1 MAVVYVL
8 GVCVS
13 AGECGFVLRGA
24 AGILFACLIFHGIK
38 KKTLRKGALA
48 LLFVLLLAGGLRY
61 RMAARAFQ
69 RSEERIRIFSGMKVR
84 LCGEVQEYTE
94 AAGKAKLR
102 VRNALLSSAYGTR
115 DALPA
120 SATAAM
126 RARYDQPVGTI
137 LVYLDAG
144 DEVTQAGRWGE
155 KRQIEQDDART
166 SAHPEKRDEDP
177 ITDEYLHARR
187 PLPGEQVEVYGKIS
201 PAEAARNEGQFDF
214 RLYYRTISVHGSMYG
229 TSFRVIGGEPKPFA
243 RGLQALRLRMGDILD
258 QLLPPQDAGIY
269 RALLTGDKSA
279 MDEDIRSLYQENGIA
294 HILAVSGLHLSI
306 LGLGVYEL
314 LRRFGRSKAAAGVVA
329 ALLIVSYGILTGSSG
344 SALRAVLM
352 LLLRFLGAAVGRSYD
367 MLTAMAAAALFLL
380 WKEPFMLF
388 SAGFQLSFLA
398 VLAIGLSH
406 VLPAPKHPLLA
417 GLWLSFYLQLLTLP
431 VILFHYFRFPLYG
444 IFLNLIVLPLMGC
457 VIYSGVFGV
466 GLFALSEKLA
476 TIAVGGGH
484 WILRL
489 YTHLCTRCAALPYSS
504 LLLGRP
510 SMHSIL
516 LYYAA
521 LGFMTWALAERHKAD
536 RTALQRGR
544 KHPETLVLDCSVR
557 QSEKNRLALWLRAH
571 TGTTAQFVLFVRRLP
586 LPCIV
591 LPLLLSM
598 LGLPAKQPQGLEI
611 TALDVGQGDG
621 FILRNQGLVMSVDG
635 GSTSD
640 QRLGKNVLVP
650 YLESQG
656 IGHIDLALI
665 THCDADHYSGIQ
677 YLLEEEPKISIGE
690 LLLPRV
696 AVQDARYDALRDA
709 ATARDVRIRYFGA
722 GDSITLGEVEIL
734 GCYPAGTEKLEAA
747 NDHSIGM
754 LLRAPDFQM
763 LFTGDMDEACEQQ
776 MLAALWEANA
786 GCPKIDVLKAGHH
799 GSHTSS
805 SEALLAALRPDYAI
819 LSYGVGNDY
828 GHPHAETRERLQR
841 YGVRMLETGVMGEIR
856 ITVSSEAPEGRQQKP
871 YGEVVKNQAGIP

>member
-24 AGILFACLIFHGIK
+24 AGILFACLVFHGIK

-61 RMAARAFQ
+61 QLSARAFQ
-69 RSEERIRIFSGMKVR
+69 RSEERIRIFSGMKVCLR
-84 LCGEVQEYTE
+84 GEVQEYTE

-102 VRNALLSSAYGTR
+102 VRNAVLSSAYGAR
-115 DALPA
+115 DTLPA
-120 SATAAM
+120 SATAVM
-126 RARYDQPVGTI
+126 RARYDQPVRTI
-137 LVYLDAG
+137 LVYLDA
-144 DEVTQAGRWGE
+144 
-155 KRQIEQDDART
+155 
-166 SAHPEKRDEDP
+166 EDS
-177 ITDEYLHARR
+177 LHSRR
-187 PLPGEQVEVYGKIS
+187 PLPGEQIEVYGKIS

-229 TSFRVIGGEPKPFA
+229 TSFRVIGGDPKPFA
-243 RGLQALRLRMGDILD
+243 RGLQALRLRMGTILD

-314 LRRFGRSKAAAGVVA
+314 LRRFGRSKAASGIVA
-329 ALLIVSYGILTGSSG
+329 ALLIVSYGILTGCSG

-406 VLPAPKHPLLA
+406 ALPAPKHPLLA

-457 VIYSGVFGV
+457 VIYSGIFGV

-476 TIAVGGGH
+476 TIAIGGGH

-489 YTHLCTRCAALPYSS
+489 YTFFCTRCAALPYSS

-521 LGFMTWALAERHKAD
+521 LGFVTWTLAERHKAD
-536 RTALQRGR
+536 HAALQRER
-544 KHPETLVLDCSVR
+544 KHPVPPVC
-557 QSEKNRLALWLRAH
+557 
-571 TGTTAQFVLFVRRLP
+571 RLP

-591 LPLLLSM
+591 LPLTLSLLC
-598 LGLPAKQPQGLEI
+598 LPAKQPQGLEI

-665 THCDADHYSGIQ
+665 THCDADHYSGIL

-709 ATARDVRIRYFGA
+709 AAARDVQIRYFGQ
-722 GDSITLGEVEIL
+722 GDSITLGEVEIR
-734 GCYPAGTEKLEAA
+734 GYYPAGTAKLEAA

-754 LLRAPDFQM
+754 LLHAPDFQM

-786 GCPKIDVLKAGHH
+786 GYPRIDVLKAGHH

-828 GHPHAETRERLQR
+828 GHPHAETRERLER
-841 YGVRMLETGVMGEIR
+841 YGVQTLETGVMGEIR
-856 ITVSSEAPEGRQQKP
+856 IK
-871 YGEVVKNQAGIP
+871 K

>member
-24 AGILFACLIFHGIK
+24 AGILFACLVFHGIK
-38 KKTLRKGALA
+38 RKKLRKGALA

-61 RMAARAFQ
+61 QLSARAFQ
-69 RSEERIRIFSGMKVR
+69 RSEERIRIFSGMKVCLR
-84 LCGEVQEYTE
+84 GEVQEYTE

-102 VRNALLSSAYGTR
+102 VRNALLSSAYGAR

-137 LVYLDAG
+137 LVYLDAE
-144 DEVTQAGRWGE
+144 DEAAQAGWRGGD
-155 KRQIEQDDART
+155 RRTARIC
-166 SAHPEKRDEDP
+166 AYPEKRDEDP
-177 ITDEYLHARR
+177 EAEDSLDAHR
-187 PLPGEQVEVYGKIS
+187 PLPGEQIEVYGKIS
-201 PAEAARNEGQFDF
+201 LAEAARNEGQFDF

-229 TSFRVIGGEPKPFA
+229 TSFRVIGGDPKPFA
-243 RGLQALRLRMGDILD
+243 RGLQALRLQMGTILD
-258 QLLPPQDAGIY
+258 RLLPPQDAGIY

-279 MDEDIRSLYQENGIA
+279 LDEDIRSLYQENGIA

-314 LRRFGRSKAAAGVVA
+314 LRRFGRSKAASGIVA
-329 ALLIVSYGILTGSSG
+329 ALLIVSYGILTGCSG

-406 VLPAPKHPLLA
+406 ALPAPKHPLLA
-417 GLWLSFYLQLLTLP
+417 GLWISFYLQLLTLP

-476 TIAVGGGH
+476 TIAIGGGH

-489 YTHLCTRCAALPYSS
+489 YTLLCTHCAALPYSS

-516 LYYAA
+516 LYYTA
-521 LGFMTWALAERHKAD
+521 LGFVTWALAERK
-536 RTALQRGR
+536 T
-544 KHPETLVLDCSVR
+544 
-557 QSEKNRLALWLRAH
+557 SERS
-571 TGTTAQFVLFVRRLP
+571 RLP

-591 LPLLLSM
+591 LPLILSM

-635 GSTSD
+635 GSTSN
-640 QRLGKNVLVP
+640 QRLGENVLVP

-656 IGHIDLALI
+656 IEHIDLALI
-665 THCDADHYSGIQ
+665 THCDADHYSGIL

-709 ATARDVRIRYFGA
+709 AAARDVQIRYFGQ

-734 GCYPAGTEKLEAA
+734 GYYPAGTAKLEAA

-754 LLRAPDFQM
+754 LLHAPDFQM

-786 GCPKIDVLKAGHH
+786 GYPKIDVLKAGHH

-828 GHPHAETRERLQR
+828 GHPHAETRERLER
-841 YGVRMLETGVMGEIR
+841 YGVEMLETGVMGEIR
-856 ITVSSEAPEGRQQKP
+856 ITV
-871 YGEVVKNQAGIP
+871 

>member
-1 MAVVYVL
+1 MNVKRPLLLMAVVYVL

-24 AGILFACLIFHGIK
+24 AGILSACLIFHGIK

-48 LLFVLLLAGGLRY
+48 LLFVLFLAGGLRY

-102 VRNALLSSAYGTR
+102 VRNALLSSAYGAR
-115 DALPA
+115 DTLPA
-120 SATAAM
+120 SATAALW
-126 RARYDQPVGTI
+126 ARYDQPVGTM
-137 LVYLDAG
+137 LVYLETGDAASQSG
-144 DEVTQAGRWGE
+144 KWSE
-155 KRQIEQDDART
+155 KHRTWRAQSPSEKQDRDPMTDR
-166 SAHPEKRDEDP
+166 HPE
-177 ITDEYLHARR
+177 ASR
-187 PLPGEQVEVYGKIS
+187 PLPGEWIEVYGKIS
-201 PAEAARNEGQFDF
+201 PVEAPRNEGVFDF

-243 RGLQALRLRMGDILD
+243 RGLQELRLRMGDILD

-314 LRRFGRSKAAAGVVA
+314 LRRFGRSKAASGSVA
-329 ALLIVSYGILTGSSG
+329 ALLIISYGILTGCSG

-352 LLLRFLGAAVGRSYD
+352 LLLRFLAAAVGRSYD

-398 VLAIGLSH
+398 VLAIGLRH
-406 VLPAPKHPLLA
+406 ALPAPKHPLLE

-466 GLFALSEKLA
+466 GLFGLSEKLA

-489 YTHLCTRCAALPYSS
+489 YTLLCTHCAALPYSS

-516 LYYAA
+516 LYYTA
-521 LGFMTWALAERHKAD
+521 LGIVTWALAERHT
-536 RTALQRGR
+536 RR
-544 KHPETLVLDCSVR
+544 HPVRSERSAPECSGS
-557 QSEKNRLALWLRAH
+557 QSGWGLRFRENRSTPSDPVPRVW
-571 TGTTAQFVLFVRRLP
+571 RLP

-598 LGLPAKQPQGLEI
+598 LCLPAKQPKGLEI
-611 TALDVGQGDG
+611 TVLDVGQGDG

-656 IGHIDLALI
+656 IERIDLALI
-665 THCDADHYSGIQ
+665 THCDADHYSGIL
-677 YLLEEEPKISIGE
+677 YLLEEESKISIGE

-696 AVQDARYDALRDA
+696 AMQDARYDALRDA
-709 ATARDVRIRYFGA
+709 AAARDVQIRYFGQ
-722 GDSITLGEVEIL
+722 GDCIDLGEVEIR
-734 GCYPAGTEKLEAA
+734 GYYPAGTERLEAA

-763 LFTGDMDEACEQQ
+763 LFTGDMDEDCEQA
-776 MLAALWEANA
+776 MLAALWEADT
-786 GCPKIDVLKAGHH
+786 GYPKIDVLKAGHH
-799 GSHTSS
+799 GSHTST
-805 SEALLAALRPDYAI
+805 SEALLTALRPDYAI

-828 GHPHAETRERLQR
+828 GHPHAETRERLRR
-841 YGVRMLETGVMGEIR
+841 YDVKMLETGKMGGIR
-856 ITVSSEAPEGRQQKP
+856 LTV
-871 YGEVVKNQAGIP
+871 

>member
-1 MAVVYVL
+1 MNVKRPLLLMAVVYVL

-24 AGILFACLIFHGIK
+24 AGILFACLVFHGIK
-38 KKTLRKGALA
+38 RKKLRKGALA

-61 RMAARAFQ
+61 QLAARAFQ
-69 RSEERIRIFSGMKVR
+69 RSEERIHIFSGMKVC

-94 AAGKAKLR
+94 AGGKAKLR

-115 DALPA
+115 DTLPS
-120 SATAAM
+120 SATAVM

-137 LVYLDAG
+137 LVYLDA
-144 DEVTQAGRWGE
+144 
-155 KRQIEQDDART
+155 
-166 SAHPEKRDEDP
+166 EDS
-177 ITDEYLHARR
+177 LRSRR
-187 PLPGEQVEVYGKIS
+187 PLPGEQIEVYGKIS

-214 RLYYRTISVHGSMYG
+214 QLYYRTISVHGSMYG
-229 TSFRVIGGEPKPFA
+229 TSFQIIGGDPKPFA

-314 LRRFGRSKAAAGVVA
+314 LRRSGRSKAASGLVA
-329 ALLIVSYGILTGSSG
+329 ALLIVSYGILTGCSG

-406 VLPAPKHPLLA
+406 ALPAPKHPLLA

-484 WILRL
+484 VILRL
-489 YTHLCTRCAALPYSS
+489 YTLLCTRCATLPYSS

-516 LYYAA
+516 FYYTA
-521 LGFMTWALAERHKAD
+521 LGFVTWALAERNKAD
-536 RTALQRGR
+536 HAALQRGQ
-544 KHPETLVLDCSVR
+544 KHPVPPVC
-557 QSEKNRLALWLRAH
+557 
-571 TGTTAQFVLFVRRLP
+571 RLP

-591 LPLLLSM
+591 LPLILSM

-640 QRLGKNVLVP
+640 QRLGENVLVP
-650 YLESQG
+650 YLESQA
-656 IGHIDLALI
+656 IERIDLALI
-665 THCDADHYSGIQ
+665 THCDADHYSGIL
-677 YLLEEEPKISIGE
+677 YLLEEETKISIGE

-709 ATARDVRIRYFGA
+709 AAARDVRIRYFGQ

-734 GCYPAGTEKLEAA
+734 GYYPAGTAKLEAA

-754 LLRAPDFQM
+754 LLHAPDFQM
-763 LFTGDMDEACEQQ
+763 LFTGDMDETCEQQ

-786 GCPKIDVLKAGHH
+786 GYPKIDVLKAGHH

-828 GHPHAETRERLQR
+828 GHPHAETRERLER
-841 YGVRMLETGVMGEIR
+841 YGVEMLETGKMGEIR
-856 ITVSSEAPEGRQQKP
+856 FSMC
-871 YGEVVKNQAGIP
+871 

>member
-1 MAVVYVL
+1 MNVKRPLLLMAVVYVL

-24 AGILFACLIFHGIK
+24 AGILFACLVFHGIK
-38 KKTLRKGALA
+38 KKKLRKGALA

-61 RMAARAFQ
+61 QLSARAFQ
-69 RSEERIRIFSGMKVR
+69 RSEERIRIFSGMKVCMR
-84 LCGEVQEYTE
+84 GEVQEYTE

-102 VRNALLSSAYGTR
+102 VRNALLSSAYGAR
-115 DALPA
+115 DTLPA
-120 SATAAM
+120 SATAVM

-137 LVYLDAG
+137 LVYLDA
-144 DEVTQAGRWGE
+144 
-155 KRQIEQDDART
+155 
-166 SAHPEKRDEDP
+166 EDS
-177 ITDEYLHARR
+177 LRSRR
-187 PLPGEQVEVYGKIS
+187 PLPGEQIEVYGKIS

-229 TSFRVIGGEPKPFA
+229 TSFRIIGGDPKPFA
-243 RGLQALRLRMGDILD
+243 RGLQSLRLRMGDILD

-314 LRRFGRSKAAAGVVA
+314 LRRFGRSKAASGIVA
-329 ALLIVSYGILTGSSG
+329 ALLIVSYGILTGCSG

-352 LLLRFLGAAVGRSYD
+352 LLLRFLGVAVGRSYD

-406 VLPAPKHPLLA
+406 ALPVPKHPLLA

-457 VIYSGVFGV
+457 VIYSGIFGV

-476 TIAVGGGH
+476 TIAIGGGH
-484 WILRL
+484 GILRL
-489 YTHLCTRCAALPYSS
+489 YTFLCTRCATLPYSS

-510 SMHSIL
+510 SVHSIL

-521 LGFMTWALAERHKAD
+521 LGFVTWALAERNKAD
-536 RTALQRGR
+536 RAALQRGR
-544 KHPETLVLDCSVR
+544 KHPVPPVC
-557 QSEKNRLALWLRAH
+557 
-571 TGTTAQFVLFVRRLP
+571 RLP

-591 LPLLLSM
+591 LPLTLSLLC
-598 LGLPAKQPQGLEI
+598 LPAKQPQGLEI

-656 IGHIDLALI
+656 IEHIDLALI
-665 THCDADHYSGIQ
+665 THCDADHYSGIL
-677 YLLEEEPKISIGE
+677 YLLEEDTKISIGE

-709 ATARDVRIRYFGA
+709 AAARDVQIRYFGQ

-734 GCYPAGTEKLEAA
+734 GYYPAGTAKLEAA

-754 LLRAPDFQM
+754 LLHAPDFQM

-786 GCPKIDVLKAGHH
+786 GYPKIDVLKAGHH

-828 GHPHAETRERLQR
+828 GHPHAETRERLER
-841 YGVRMLETGVMGEIR
+841 YGVQTLETGVMGEIR
-856 ITVSSEAPEGRQQKP
+856 IK
-871 YGEVVKNQAGIP
+871 K

>member
-24 AGILFACLIFHGIK
+24 AGILSACLAFHGIK

-48 LLFVLLLAGGLRY
+48 LLFVLFLAGGLRY

-102 VRNALLSSAYGTR
+102 VRNALLSSAYGAR
-115 DALPA
+115 DTLPA
-120 SATAAM
+120 SATAALW
-126 RARYDQPVGTI
+126 ARYDQPVGTM
-137 LVYLDAG
+137 LVYLETGDAASQSG
-144 DEVTQAGRWGE
+144 KWSE
-155 KRQIEQDDART
+155 KHRTWRAQSPSEKQDRDPTPDR
-166 SAHPEKRDEDP
+166 HPE
-177 ITDEYLHARR
+177 ASR
-187 PLPGEQVEVYGKIS
+187 PLPGEQIEVYGKIS
-201 PAEAARNEGQFDF
+201 SVEAPRNEGVFDF

-243 RGLQALRLRMGDILD
+243 RGLQELRLRMGDILD

-279 MDEDIRSLYQENGIA
+279 MDEDVRSLYQENGIA

-314 LRRFGRSKAAAGVVA
+314 LRRFGRSKAASGSVA
-329 ALLIVSYGILTGSSG
+329 ALLIISYGILTGCSG

-352 LLLRFLGAAVGRSYD
+352 LLLRFLAAAVGRSYD

-388 SAGFQLSFLA
+388 GAGFQLSFLA
-398 VLAIGLSH
+398 VLAIGLCRA
-406 VLPAPKHPLLA
+406 LPAPKHPLLE

-457 VIYSGVFGV
+457 VIYSGVFAV
-466 GLFALSEKLA
+466 GLFGLSEKLA

-489 YTHLCTRCAALPYSS
+489 YTLLCTHCAALPYSS

-516 LYYAA
+516 LYYTA
-521 LGFMTWALAERHKAD
+521 LGVVTWALAERHAAE
-536 RTALQRGR
+536 RSG
-544 KHPETLVLDCSVR
+544 
-557 QSEKNRLALWLRAH
+557 LAAC
-571 TGTTAQFVLFVRRLP
+571 RLP

-591 LPLLLSM
+591 LPLLLS
-598 LGLPAKQPQGLEI
+598 LLCLPAKQPQGLEI

-640 QRLGKNVLVP
+640 QRLGENVLVP

-677 YLLEEEPKISIGE
+677 YLLEEEPKMSIGE

-696 AVQDARYDALRDA
+696 AMQDARYDALRDA
-709 ATARDVRIRYFGA
+709 ADARDVRIRYFGQ
-722 GDSITLGEVEIL
+722 GDCIDLGEVEIR
-734 GCYPAGTEKLEAA
+734 GYYPAGTERLEAA

-754 LLRAPDFQM
+754 LLRASDFQM
-763 LFTGDMDEACEQQ
+763 LFTGDMDEDCERQ
-776 MLAALWEANA
+776 MLAALWEAGA
-786 GCPKIDVLKAGHH
+786 GYPKIDVLKAGHH

-828 GHPHAETRERLQR
+828 GHPHAETRERLRR
-841 YGVRMLETGVMGEIR
+841 YDVKMLETGVMGEIR

>member
-1 MAVVYVL
+1 MNVKRPLLLMAVVYVL

-24 AGILFACLIFHGIK
+24 AGILFACLVFHGIK
-38 KKTLRKGALA
+38 RKKLRKGVLA

-61 RMAARAFQ
+61 QLSARAFQ
-69 RSEERIRIFSGMKVR
+69 RSEERIRIFSGMKVCLR
-84 LCGEVQEYTE
+84 GEVQEYTE

-102 VRNALLSSAYGTR
+102 VRNALLSSAYGAR

-126 RARYDQPVGTI
+126 RAHYDQPVGTI

-155 KRQIEQDDART
+155 KRRTEQDDART
-166 SAHPEKRDEDP
+166 SSHPEKRDEDP

-187 PLPGEQVEVYGKIS
+187 PLPGEQIEVYGKIS
-201 PAEAARNEGQFDF
+201 PAEAVRNEGQFDF

-229 TSFRVIGGEPKPFA
+229 TSFRIIGGDPKPFA

-314 LRRFGRSKAAAGVVA
+314 LRRFGRSKAASGLVA
-329 ALLIVSYGILTGSSG
+329 ALLIVSYGILTGCSG

-352 LLLRFLGAAVGRSYD
+352 LLLRFLGATVGRSYD

-398 VLAIGLSH
+398 VLAIGLGH
-406 VLPAPKHPLLA
+406 ALPAPKHPLFA

-431 VILFHYFRFPLYG
+431 VIQFHYFRFPLYG

-489 YTHLCTRCAALPYSS
+489 YTLLCTRCAALPYSS

-516 LYYAA
+516 LYYTA
-521 LGFMTWALAERHKAD
+521 LGFMTWALAERNKAD
-536 RTALQRGR
+536 HAALQRGR
-544 KHPETLVLDCSVR
+544 KYPVPPVC
-557 QSEKNRLALWLRAH
+557 
-571 TGTTAQFVLFVRRLP
+571 RLP

-591 LPLLLSM
+591 LPLVLSL

-635 GSTSD
+635 GSTSN
-640 QRLGKNVLVP
+640 QRLGENVLVP

-656 IGHIDLALI
+656 IEHIDLALI
-665 THCDADHYSGIQ
+665 THCDADHYSGIL

-709 ATARDVRIRYFGA
+709 AAARDVQIRYFGQ

-734 GCYPAGTEKLEAA
+734 AYYPAGTAKLETA

-754 LLRAPDFQM
+754 LLHAPDFQM
-763 LFTGDMDEACEQQ
+763 LFTGDMDENCEQQ

-786 GCPKIDVLKAGHH
+786 GYPKIDVLKAGHH

-828 GHPHAETRERLQR
+828 GHPHAETRERLER
-841 YGVRMLETGVMGEIR
+841 YGVEMLETGKMGEIR
-856 ITVSSEAPEGRQQKP
+856 ITV
-871 YGEVVKNQAGIP
+871 

>member
-1 MAVVYVL
+1 MNVKRPLLLMAVVYVL

-24 AGILFACLIFHGIK
+24 AGILFACLVFHGIK

-48 LLFVLLLAGGLRY
+48 LLFVLHLAGGLRY
-61 RMAARAFQ
+61 QLSARAFQ
-69 RSEERIRIFSGMKVR
+69 RSEERIRIFSGMKVCLR
-84 LCGEVQEYTE
+84 GEVQEYTE

-115 DALPA
+115 DTLPA

-137 LVYLDAG
+137 LVYLDA
-144 DEVTQAGRWGE
+144 
-155 KRQIEQDDART
+155 
-166 SAHPEKRDEDP
+166 EDS
-177 ITDEYLHARR
+177 LHSRR
-187 PLPGEQVEVYGKIS
+187 PLPGEQIEVYGKIS

-229 TSFRVIGGEPKPFA
+229 TSFRVIGGDPKPFA

-314 LRRFGRSKAAAGVVA
+314 LRRFGRSKAASGLVA
-329 ALLIVSYGILTGSSG
+329 ALLIVSYGILTGCSG

-406 VLPAPKHPLLA
+406 ALPAPKHPLLA

-484 WILRL
+484 GILRL
-489 YTHLCTRCAALPYSS
+489 YTLLCTRCATLPYSS

-510 SMHSIL
+510 SMHNIL
-516 LYYAA
+516 LYYTA
-521 LGFMTWALAERHKAD
+521 LGFVTWALAERNRAD
-536 RTALQRGR
+536 HAALQRGQ
-544 KHPETLVLDCSVR
+544 KHPVPPVC
-557 QSEKNRLALWLRAH
+557 
-571 TGTTAQFVLFVRRLP
+571 RLP

-591 LPLLLSM
+591 LPLILSM

-635 GSTSD
+635 GSTSN
-640 QRLGKNVLVP
+640 QRLGENVLVP
-650 YLESQG
+650 YLESQA
-656 IGHIDLALI
+656 IERIDLALI
-665 THCDADHYSGIQ
+665 THCDADHYSGIL
-677 YLLEEEPKISIGE
+677 YLLEEETKISIGE

-709 ATARDVRIRYFGA
+709 AATRDVQIRYFGQ

-734 GCYPAGTEKLEAA
+734 GYYPAGTAKLEAA

-754 LLRAPDFQM
+754 LLHAPDFQM
-763 LFTGDMDEACEQQ
+763 LFTGDMDETCEQQ

-786 GCPKIDVLKAGHH
+786 GYPKIDVLKAGHH

-828 GHPHAETRERLQR
+828 GHPHAETRERLER
-841 YGVRMLETGVMGEIR
+841 YDVEMLETGVMGEIR
-856 ITVSSEAPEGRQQKP
+856 LTV
-871 YGEVVKNQAGIP
+871 

>member
-24 AGILFACLIFHGIK
+24 AGILFACLVFHGIK
-38 KKTLRKGALA
+38 RKKLRKGALA
-48 LLFVLLLAGGLRY
+48 LLFALLLAGGLRY
-61 RMAARAFQ
+61 QMSARAFQ
-69 RSEERIRIFSGMKVR
+69 RSEERIRIFSGMKVCLR
-84 LCGEVQEYTE
+84 GEVQEYTE

-115 DALPA
+115 DTLPS
-120 SATAAM
+120 SATAVM
-126 RARYDQPVGTI
+126 RVRYDQPVGTI
-137 LVYLDAG
+137 LVYLEAE
-144 DEVTQAGRWGE
+144 DEAAQAGWRGGD
-155 KRQIEQDDART
+155 RRTARIC
-166 SAHPEKRDEDP
+166 AYPEKRDEDP
-177 ITDEYLHARR
+177 KAEDSLDAHR
-187 PLPGEQVEVYGKIS
+187 PLPGEQIEVYGKIS
-201 PAEAARNEGQFDF
+201 PADAARNEGQFDF

-229 TSFRVIGGEPKPFA
+229 TSFRIIGGDPKPFA
-243 RGLQALRLRMGDILD
+243 RGLQALRLRMGTILD
-258 QLLPPQDAGIY
+258 RLLPPQDAGIY

-314 LRRFGRSKAAAGVVA
+314 LRRFGRSKGASGLVA
-329 ALLIVSYGILTGSSG
+329 ALLIVSYGILTGCSG

-466 GLFALSEKLA
+466 GLFTLSEKLA
-476 TIAVGGGH
+476 TIAIGGGH

-489 YTHLCTRCAALPYSS
+489 YTLLCTRCATLPYSS

-521 LGFMTWALAERHKAD
+521 LGFVTWALAERNKAD
-536 RTALQRGR
+536 HAALQRGR
-544 KHPETLVLDCSVR
+544 KHPEIL
-557 QSEKNRLALWLRAH
+557 
-571 TGTTAQFVLFVRRLP
+571 
-586 LPCIV
+586 V
-591 LPLLLSM
+591 LPLILSM
-598 LGLPAKQPQGLEI
+598 LCLPAKQPQGLEI

-635 GSTSD
+635 GSTSN
-640 QRLGKNVLVP
+640 QRLGENVLVP
-650 YLESQG
+650 YLESQA
-656 IGHIDLALI
+656 IERIDLALI
-665 THCDADHYSGIQ
+665 THCDADHYSGIL
-677 YLLEEEPKISIGE
+677 YLLEEETKISIGE

-709 ATARDVRIRYFGA
+709 AAARDVQIRYFGQ

-763 LFTGDMDEACEQQ
+763 LFTGDMDETCEQQ

-786 GCPKIDVLKAGHH
+786 GYPKIDVLKAGHH

-828 GHPHAETRERLQR
+828 GHPHAETRERLER
-841 YGVRMLETGVMGEIR
+841 YGVQTLETGVMGEIR
-856 ITVSSEAPEGRQQKP
+856 IK
-871 YGEVVKNQAGIP
+871 K

>member
-1 MAVVYVL
+1 MNVKRPLLLMAVVYVL

-24 AGILFACLIFHGIK
+24 AGILFACLVFHGIK

-48 LLFVLLLAGGLRY
+48 LLFVLFLAGGLRY
-61 RMAARAFQ
+61 RLSACAFQ
-69 RSEERIRIFSGMKVR
+69 RSEERIRIFSGMKVCLR
-84 LCGEVQEYTE
+84 GEVEEYTE

-102 VRNALLSSAYGTR
+102 VRNALLSSAYGAR

-120 SATAAM
+120 SAGAAL

-137 LVYLDAG
+137 LVYMDAEG
-144 DEVTQAGRWGE
+144 EASQTGGWG
-155 KRQIEQDDART
+155 KYRRT
-166 SAHPEKRDEDP
+166 GPAADQTRSRMEKRDEDP
-177 ITDEYLHARR
+177 ITDEQLSSRR
-187 PLPGEQVEVYGKIS
+187 PLPGERVEVYGKIS
-201 PAEAARNEGQFDF
+201 PAEAPRNEGQFDF

-229 TSFRVIGGEPKPFA
+229 TSFHVIGGEPKPFT
-243 RGLQALRLRMGDILD
+243 RGLQELRLRMGAILD
-258 QLLPPQDAGIY
+258 QLLPPQAAGIY

-314 LRRFGRSKAAAGVVA
+314 LRRFGRSKAASGIVA

-406 VLPAPKHPLLA
+406 ALPTPKHPLLE

-457 VIYSGVFGV
+457 VIYSGVFAV

-489 YTHLCTRCAALPYSS
+489 YTLLCTRCAELPYSS

-516 LYYAA
+516 LYYMA
-521 LGFMTWALAERHKAD
+521 LGFVTWALAERQRAERSALK
-536 RTALQRGR
+536 RTRQ
-544 KHPETLVLDCSVR
+544 HSVR
-557 QSEKNRLALWLRAH
+557 SEMSAPECAGPQSGWGRWGQRFRVIMN
-571 TGTTAQFVLFVRRLP
+571 TQTDPVP

-591 LPLLLSM
+591 LPLILSLLC
-598 LGLPAKQPQGLEI
+598 LPAKSPQGLEI

-635 GSTSD
+635 GSTSN
-640 QRLGKNVLVP
+640 QGLGKDVLVP

-656 IGHIDLALI
+656 IEHIDLALI
-665 THCDADHYSGIQ
+665 THCDADHYSGIL
-677 YLLEEEPKISIGE
+677 YLLEEEPKIGIGE

-709 ATARDVRIRYFGA
+709 AAARGVQIRYFGQ
-722 GDSITLGEVEIL
+722 GDCIDLGEVEIL
-734 GCYPAGTEKLEAA
+734 GCYPAGTETLEAA

-754 LLRAPDFQM
+754 LLRASDFQM
-763 LFTGDMDEACEQQ
+763 LFTGDMDERCEQAL
-776 MLAALWEANA
+776 LAALWEANA
-786 GCPKIDVLKAGHH
+786 GYPKIDVLKAGHH

-828 GHPHAETRERLQR
+828 GHPHAETLERLER
-841 YGVRMLETGVMGEIR
+841 YGVELLETGKMGEIR
-856 ITVSSEAPEGRQQKP
+856 VTV
-871 YGEVVKNQAGIP
+871 

>member
-1 MAVVYVL
+1 MNVKRPLLLMAVVYVL

-24 AGILFACLIFHGIK
+24 AGILFACLVFHGIK
-38 KKTLRKGALA
+38 RKKLRKGALA

-61 RMAARAFQ
+61 RLSARAFQ
-69 RSEERIRIFSGMKVR
+69 RSEERIRIFSGMKVCLR
-84 LCGEVQEYTE
+84 GEVQEYTE

-102 VRNALLSSAYGTR
+102 VRNALLSSAYGTW

-137 LVYLDAG
+137 LVYLDA
-144 DEVTQAGRWGE
+144 E
-155 KRQIEQDDART
+155 DALR
-166 SAHPEKRDEDP
+166 P
-177 ITDEYLHARR
+177 RR
-187 PLPGEQVEVYGKIS
+187 PLPGEQIEVYGKIS
-201 PAEAARNEGQFDF
+201 PADAARNEGQFDF

-229 TSFRVIGGEPKPFA
+229 TSFRVIGGDPKPFA

-306 LGLGVYEL
+306 LGLGAYEL
-314 LRRFGRSKAAAGVVA
+314 LRRFGRSKAASGLVA
-329 ALLIVSYGILTGSSG
+329 ALLIVSYGILTGCSG

-398 VLAIGLSH
+398 VLAIGLSRA
-406 VLPAPKHPLLA
+406 LPVPKHPLPA
-417 GLWLSFYLQLLTLP
+417 GLWISFYLQLLTLP

-457 VIYSGVFGV
+457 VIYSGIFGV

-484 WILRL
+484 GILRL
-489 YTHLCTRCAALPYSS
+489 YTFLCTRCAALPYSS

-521 LGFMTWALAERHKAD
+521 LGFVTWALAERNKAD
-536 RTALQRGR
+536 HAALQRGR
-544 KHPETLVLDCSVR
+544 KHPVR
-557 QSEKNRLALWLRAH
+557 SEVSDRECECDVPQSKWARWVQRLRKNRK
-571 TGTTAQFVLFVRRLP
+571 TSSDPVPPVCRLP

-591 LPLLLSM
+591 LPLTLSM
-598 LGLPAKQPQGLEI
+598 LCLPAKQPQGLEI

-640 QRLGKNVLVP
+640 QRLGENVLVP

-656 IGHIDLALI
+656 IEHIDLALI
-665 THCDADHYSGIQ
+665 THCDADHYSGIL

-709 ATARDVRIRYFGA
+709 AAARDVQIRYFGQ

-734 GCYPAGTEKLEAA
+734 GCYPAGTAKLDAA

-754 LLRAPDFQM
+754 LLHAPDFQM
-763 LFTGDMDEACEQQ
+763 LFTGDMDETCEQQ
-776 MLAALWEANA
+776 LLAALWEANA
-786 GCPKIDVLKAGHH
+786 GYPKIDVLKAGHH

-828 GHPHAETRERLQR
+828 GHPHAETRERLER
-841 YGVRMLETGVMGEIR
+841 YGVEMLETGVMGEIR
-856 ITVSSEAPEGRQQKP
+856 ITV
-871 YGEVVKNQAGIP
+871 

>member
-1 MAVVYVL
+1 MNVKRPLLLMAVVYVL

-24 AGILFACLIFHGIK
+24 AGILFACLVFHGIK
-38 KKTLRKGALA
+38 RKKLRKGALA

-61 RMAARAFQ
+61 QLSARAFQ
-69 RSEERIRIFSGMKVR
+69 RSEERIRIFSGMKVCLR
-84 LCGEVQEYTE
+84 GEVQEYTE

-115 DALPA
+115 DTLPS

-137 LVYLDAG
+137 LVYMGA
-144 DEVTQAGRWGE
+144 
-155 KRQIEQDDART
+155 
-166 SAHPEKRDEDP
+166 EDS
-177 ITDEYLHARR
+177 LHARR
-187 PLPGEQVEVYGKIS
+187 PLPGEQIEVYGKIS

-229 TSFRVIGGEPKPFA
+229 TSFRVIGGDPKPFA
-243 RGLQALRLRMGDILD
+243 RGLQALRLRMGTILD
-258 QLLPPQDAGIY
+258 RLLPPQDAGIY

-294 HILAVSGLHLSI
+294 HILAVSGMHLSI

-314 LRRFGRSKAAAGVVA
+314 LRRFGRSKAASGIVA
-329 ALLIVSYGILTGSSG
+329 ALLIVSYGILTGCSG

-406 VLPAPKHPLLA
+406 ALPIPKHPLLA

-457 VIYSGVFGV
+457 VIYSGIFGV
-466 GLFALSEKLA
+466 GLFVLSEKLA

-484 WILRL
+484 GILRL
-489 YTHLCTRCAALPYSS
+489 YTFLCTRCAALPYSS

-521 LGFMTWALAERHKAD
+521 LGFATWALAERK
-536 RTALQRGR
+536 T
-544 KHPETLVLDCSVR
+544 
-557 QSEKNRLALWLRAH
+557 SERS
-571 TGTTAQFVLFVRRLP
+571 RLP

-591 LPLLLSM
+591 LPLTLSM

-640 QRLGKNVLVP
+640 QRLGENVLVP

-656 IGHIDLALI
+656 IEHIDLALI
-665 THCDADHYSGIQ
+665 THCDADHYSGIL

-709 ATARDVRIRYFGA
+709 AATRDVQIRYFGQ
-722 GDSITLGEVEIL
+722 GDSITLGEVEIF
-734 GCYPAGTEKLEAA
+734 GYYPAGTAKLEAA

-754 LLRAPDFQM
+754 LLHAPDFQM

-786 GCPKIDVLKAGHH
+786 GYPKIDVLKAGHH

-828 GHPHAETRERLQR
+828 GHPHAETRERLER
-841 YGVRMLETGVMGEIR
+841 YGVEMLETGVMGEIR
-856 ITVSSEAPEGRQQKP
+856 IK
-871 YGEVVKNQAGIP
+871 K

>member
-24 AGILFACLIFHGIK
+24 AGILSACLIFHGIK

-48 LLFVLLLAGGLRY
+48 LLFVLFLAGGLRY

-102 VRNALLSSAYGTR
+102 VRNALLSSAYGAR
-115 DALPA
+115 DTLPA
-120 SATAAM
+120 SATAALW
-126 RARYDQPVGTI
+126 ARYDQPVGTM
-137 LVYLDAG
+137 LVYLETGDAASQSG
-144 DEVTQAGRWGE
+144 KWSE
-155 KRQIEQDDART
+155 KHRTWRAQSPSEKQDRDPMTDR
-166 SAHPEKRDEDP
+166 HPE
-177 ITDEYLHARR
+177 ASR
-187 PLPGEQVEVYGKIS
+187 PLPGEWIEVYGKIS
-201 PAEAARNEGQFDF
+201 PVEAPRNEGVFDF

-243 RGLQALRLRMGDILD
+243 RGLQELRLRMGDILD

-314 LRRFGRSKAAAGVVA
+314 LRRFGRSKAASGSVA
-329 ALLIVSYGILTGSSG
+329 ALLIISYGILTGCSG

-352 LLLRFLGAAVGRSYD
+352 LLLRFLAAAVGRSYD

-398 VLAIGLSH
+398 VLAIGLRH
-406 VLPAPKHPLLA
+406 ALPAPKHPLLE

-466 GLFALSEKLA
+466 GLFGLSEKLA

-489 YTHLCTRCAALPYSS
+489 YTLLCTHCAALPYSS

-516 LYYAA
+516 LYYTA
-521 LGFMTWALAERHKAD
+521 LGIVTWALAERHT
-536 RTALQRGR
+536 RR
-544 KHPETLVLDCSVR
+544 HPVRSERSAPECSGS
-557 QSEKNRLALWLRAH
+557 QSGWGLRFRENRSTPSDPVPRVW
-571 TGTTAQFVLFVRRLP
+571 RLP

-598 LGLPAKQPQGLEI
+598 LCLPAKQPKGLEI
-611 TALDVGQGDG
+611 TVLDVGQGDG

-656 IGHIDLALI
+656 IERIDLALI
-665 THCDADHYSGIQ
+665 THCDADHYSGIL
-677 YLLEEEPKISIGE
+677 YLLEEESKISIGE

-709 ATARDVRIRYFGA
+709 AAARDVQIRYFGQ
-722 GDSITLGEVEIL
+722 GDCIDLGEVEIR
-734 GCYPAGTEKLEAA
+734 GYYPAGTERLEAA

-763 LFTGDMDEACEQQ
+763 LFTGDMDEDCEQA
-776 MLAALWEANA
+776 MLAALWEADT
-786 GCPKIDVLKAGHH
+786 GYPKIDVLKAGHH
-799 GSHTSS
+799 GSHTST
-805 SEALLAALRPDYAI
+805 SEALLTALRPDYAI

-828 GHPHAETRERLQR
+828 GHPHAETRERLRR
-841 YGVRMLETGVMGEIR
+841 YDVKMLETGKMGEIR
-856 ITVSSEAPEGRQQKP
+856 LTV
-871 YGEVVKNQAGIP
+871 

>member
-1 MAVVYVL
+1 MNVKRPLLLMAVVYVL

-24 AGILFACLIFHGIK
+24 AGILFACLVFHGIK

-61 RMAARAFQ
+61 QLSARAFQ
-69 RSEERIRIFSGMKVR
+69 RSEERIRIFSGMKVCLR
-84 LCGEVQEYTE
+84 GEVQEYTE

-102 VRNALLSSAYGTR
+102 VRNAVLSSAYGAR
-115 DALPA
+115 DTLPA
-120 SATAAM
+120 SATAVM

-137 LVYLDAG
+137 LVYLDA
-144 DEVTQAGRWGE
+144 
-155 KRQIEQDDART
+155 
-166 SAHPEKRDEDP
+166 EDS
-177 ITDEYLHARR
+177 LRSRR
-187 PLPGEQVEVYGKIS
+187 PLPGEQIEVYGKIS
-201 PAEAARNEGQFDF
+201 PANAARNEGQFDF

-229 TSFRVIGGEPKPFA
+229 TSFRVIGGDPKPFA

-258 QLLPPQDAGIY
+258 QLLPLQDAGIY

-314 LRRFGRSKAAAGVVA
+314 LRRFGRSKAASGIVA
-329 ALLIVSYGILTGSSG
+329 ALLIVSYGILTGCSG

-406 VLPAPKHPLLA
+406 ALPAPKHPLLA

-457 VIYSGVFGV
+457 VIYSGIFGV

-476 TIAVGGGH
+476 TIAIGGGH

-489 YTHLCTRCAALPYSS
+489 YTFFCTRCAALPYSS

-521 LGFMTWALAERHKAD
+521 LGFVTWTLAERHKAD
-536 RTALQRGR
+536 HAALQRGR
-544 KHPETLVLDCSVR
+544 KHPVPPVC
-557 QSEKNRLALWLRAH
+557 
-571 TGTTAQFVLFVRRLP
+571 RLP

-591 LPLLLSM
+591 LPLTLSLLC
-598 LGLPAKQPQGLEI
+598 LPAKQPQGLEI

-665 THCDADHYSGIQ
+665 THCDADHYSGIL

-709 ATARDVRIRYFGA
+709 AAARDVQIRYFGQ
-722 GDSITLGEVEIL
+722 GDSIALGEVEIR
-734 GCYPAGTEKLEAA
+734 GYYPAGTAKLEAA

-754 LLRAPDFQM
+754 LLHAPDFQM

-786 GCPKIDVLKAGHH
+786 GYPKIDVLKAGHH

-828 GHPHAETRERLQR
+828 GHPHAETRERLER
-841 YGVRMLETGVMGEIR
+841 YGVQTLETGVMGEIR
-856 ITVSSEAPEGRQQKP
+856 LTV
-871 YGEVVKNQAGIP
+871 

>member
-1 MAVVYVL
+1 MNVKRPLLLMAVVYVL

-24 AGILFACLIFHGIK
+24 AGILFACLVFHGIK
-38 KKTLRKGALA
+38 RKKLRKGALA

-61 RMAARAFQ
+61 QLSARAFQ
-69 RSEERIRIFSGMKVR
+69 RSEERIRIFSGMKVCLR
-84 LCGEVQEYTE
+84 GEVQEYTE

-102 VRNALLSSAYGTR
+102 VRNALLSSAYGAR

-137 LVYLDAG
+137 LVYLDAE
-144 DEVTQAGRWGE
+144 DEAAQAGWRGGD
-155 KRQIEQDDART
+155 RRTARIC
-166 SAHPEKRDEDP
+166 AYPEKRDEDP
-177 ITDEYLHARR
+177 EAEDSLDAHR
-187 PLPGEQVEVYGKIS
+187 PLPGEQIEVYGKIS
-201 PAEAARNEGQFDF
+201 LAEAARNEGQVDF

-229 TSFRVIGGEPKPFA
+229 ASFRIIGGDPKPFA
-243 RGLQALRLRMGDILD
+243 RGLQALRLRMGTILD

-314 LRRFGRSKAAAGVVA
+314 LRRFGRSKGASGLVA
-329 ALLIVSYGILTGSSG
+329 ALLIVSYGILTGCSG

-406 VLPAPKHPLLA
+406 ALPAPKHPLLA
-417 GLWLSFYLQLLTLP
+417 GLWISFYLQLLTLP

-476 TIAVGGGH
+476 TIAIGGGH

-489 YTHLCTRCAALPYSS
+489 YTLLCTRCATLPYSS

-516 LYYAA
+516 LYYTA
-521 LGFMTWALAERHKAD
+521 LGFVTWALAERNKAD
-536 RTALQRGR
+536 HAALQRGW
-544 KHPETLVLDCSVR
+544 KHPV
-557 QSEKNRLALWLRAH
+557 QSEFPDRECDVPQSKWARWVQRLRRNRKMPSDP
-571 TGTTAQFVLFVRRLP
+571 VPPVCRLP
-586 LPCIV
+586 LPCIL
-591 LPLLLSM
+591 LPLILSM

-635 GSTSD
+635 GSTSN
-640 QRLGKNVLVP
+640 QRLGENVLVP

-656 IGHIDLALI
+656 IEHIDLALI
-665 THCDADHYSGIQ
+665 THCDADHYSGIL

-709 ATARDVRIRYFGA
+709 AAARDVQIRYFGQ

-734 GCYPAGTEKLEAA
+734 GYYPAGTAKLETA

-754 LLRAPDFQM
+754 LLHAPDFQM
-763 LFTGDMDEACEQQ
+763 LFTGDMDENCEQQ

-786 GCPKIDVLKAGHH
+786 GYLKIDVLKAGHH

-828 GHPHAETRERLQR
+828 GHPHAETRERLER
-841 YGVRMLETGVMGEIR
+841 YGVEMLETGVMGEIR
-856 ITVSSEAPEGRQQKP
+856 IK
-871 YGEVVKNQAGIP
+871 KNPAVG

>member
-24 AGILFACLIFHGIK
+24 AGILFACLVFHGIK
-38 KKTLRKGALA
+38 RKKLRKGALA
-48 LLFVLLLAGGLRY
+48 LLFALLLAGGLRY
-61 RMAARAFQ
+61 QLSARAFQ
-69 RSEERIRIFSGMKVR
+69 RSEERIRIFSGMKVCLR
-84 LCGEVQEYTE
+84 GEVQEYTE

-115 DALPA
+115 DTLPA

-137 LVYLDAG
+137 LVYLDA
-144 DEVTQAGRWGE
+144 
-155 KRQIEQDDART
+155 
-166 SAHPEKRDEDP
+166 EDS
-177 ITDEYLHARR
+177 LHSRR
-187 PLPGEQVEVYGKIS
+187 PLPGEQIEVYGKIS

-229 TSFRVIGGEPKPFA
+229 TSFQIIGGDPKPFA

-314 LRRFGRSKAAAGVVA
+314 LRRSGRSKAASGIVA
-329 ALLIVSYGILTGSSG
+329 ALLIVSYGILTGCSG

-406 VLPAPKHPLLA
+406 ALPAPKHPLLA

-484 WILRL
+484 VILRL
-489 YTHLCTRCAALPYSS
+489 YTLLCTRCATLPYSS

-516 LYYAA
+516 LYYTA
-521 LGFMTWALAERHKAD
+521 LGFVTWALAERNKAD
-536 RTALQRGR
+536 HAALQRGR
-544 KHPETLVLDCSVR
+544 KHSVPP
-557 QSEKNRLALWLRAH
+557 
-571 TGTTAQFVLFVRRLP
+571 VCRLP

-591 LPLLLSM
+591 LPLILSM

-640 QRLGKNVLVP
+640 QRLGENVLVP
-650 YLESQG
+650 YLESQA
-656 IGHIDLALI
+656 IERIDLALI
-665 THCDADHYSGIQ
+665 THCDADHYSGIL
-677 YLLEEEPKISIGE
+677 YLLEEETKISIGE

-709 ATARDVRIRYFGA
+709 AAARDVRIRYFGQ

-734 GCYPAGTEKLEAA
+734 GYYPAGTAKLEAA

-754 LLRAPDFQM
+754 LLHAPDFQM
-763 LFTGDMDEACEQQ
+763 LFTGDMDENCEQQ

-786 GCPKIDVLKAGHH
+786 GYPKIDVLKAGHH

-828 GHPHAETRERLQR
+828 GHPHAETRERLER
-841 YGVRMLETGVMGEIR
+841 YGVEMLETGKMGEIR
-856 ITVSSEAPEGRQQKP
+856 IKKEPCGGLT
-871 YGEVVKNQAGIP
+871 AGLCE

>member
-1 MAVVYVL
+1 MNVKRPLLLMAVVYVL

-24 AGILFACLIFHGIK
+24 AGILFACLVFHGIK
-38 KKTLRKGALA
+38 RKKLRKGALA

-61 RMAARAFQ
+61 QLSARAFQ
-69 RSEERIRIFSGMKVR
+69 RSEESIRIFSGMKVCLR
-84 LCGEVQEYTE
+84 GEVQEYTE

-115 DALPA
+115 DTLPA
-120 SATAAM
+120 SATAVM

-137 LVYLDAG
+137 LVYLEAE
-144 DEVTQAGRWGE
+144 DEAAQAGWRGGD
-155 KRQIEQDDART
+155 RRTAQICAY
-166 SAHPEKRDEDP
+166 PEKRDEDP
-177 ITDEYLHARR
+177 KAEDSLDAHR
-187 PLPGEQVEVYGKIS
+187 PLPGEQIEVYGKIS

-229 TSFRVIGGEPKPFA
+229 TSFRVIGGDPKPFA
-243 RGLQALRLRMGDILD
+243 RGLQALRLQMGTILD
-258 QLLPPQDAGIY
+258 RLLPPQDAGIY

-279 MDEDIRSLYQENGIA
+279 LDEDIRSLYQENGIA

-314 LRRFGRSKAAAGVVA
+314 LRRFGRSKAASGIVA
-329 ALLIVSYGILTGSSG
+329 ALLIVSYGILTGCSG

-406 VLPAPKHPLLA
+406 ALPAPKHPLLA
-417 GLWLSFYLQLLTLP
+417 GLWISFYLQLLTLP

-476 TIAVGGGH
+476 TIAIGGGH

-489 YTHLCTRCAALPYSS
+489 YTLLCTRCAALPYSS

-516 LYYAA
+516 LYYTA
-521 LGFMTWALAERHKAD
+521 LGFVTWALAERK
-536 RTALQRGR
+536 T
-544 KHPETLVLDCSVR
+544 
-557 QSEKNRLALWLRAH
+557 SER
-571 TGTTAQFVLFVRRLP
+571 FRRP

-591 LPLLLSM
+591 LPLVLSLLC
-598 LGLPAKQPQGLEI
+598 LPAKQPQGLEI

-656 IGHIDLALI
+656 IEHIDLALI
-665 THCDADHYSGIQ
+665 THCDADHYSGIL

-709 ATARDVRIRYFGA
+709 AATRDVRIRYFGQ
-722 GDSITLGEVEIL
+722 GDSIALGEVKIY

-763 LFTGDMDEACEQQ
+763 LFTGDMDETCEQQ

-786 GCPKIDVLKAGHH
+786 GYPKIDVLKAGHH

-828 GHPHAETRERLQR
+828 GHPHAETRERLER
-841 YGVRMLETGVMGEIR
+841 YGVEMLETGKMGEIR
-856 ITVSSEAPEGRQQKP
+856 ITV
-871 YGEVVKNQAGIP
+871 

>member
-24 AGILFACLIFHGIK
+24 AGILSACLAFHGIK

-48 LLFVLLLAGGLRY
+48 LLFVLFLAGGLRY

-84 LCGEVQEYTE
+84 LYGEVQEYTE

-102 VRNALLSSAYGTR
+102 VRNALLSSAYGAR
-115 DALPA
+115 DTLPA
-120 SATAAM
+120 SATAAL
-126 RARYDQPVGTI
+126 RARYDQPVGTM
-137 LVYLDAG
+137 LVYMETGDAEPQSG
-144 DEVTQAGRWGE
+144 KWSE
-155 KRQIEQDDART
+155 KHRTYRAQSPSEKQDRDPTTDRHLET
-166 SAHPEKRDEDP
+166 S
-177 ITDEYLHARR
+177 R
-187 PLPGEQVEVYGKIS
+187 PLPGERIEVYGKIS
-201 PAEAARNEGQFDF
+201 PVEAPRNEGVFDF

-243 RGLQALRLRMGDILD
+243 RGLQELRLRMGDILD

-314 LRRFGRSKAAAGVVA
+314 LRRFGRSKAASGSVA
-329 ALLIVSYGILTGSSG
+329 ALLIISYGILTGCSG

-352 LLLRFLGAAVGRSYD
+352 LLLRFLAAAVGRSYD

-398 VLAIGLSH
+398 VLAIGLRH
-406 VLPAPKHPLLA
+406 ALPAPKHPLLE

-466 GLFALSEKLA
+466 GLFGLSEKLA

-489 YTHLCTRCAALPYSS
+489 YTLLCTHCAALPYSS

-516 LYYAA
+516 LYYTA
-521 LGFMTWALAERHKAD
+521 LGFVTWALAERHAAE
-536 RTALQRGR
+536 RSG
-544 KHPETLVLDCSVR
+544 
-557 QSEKNRLALWLRAH
+557 LA
-571 TGTTAQFVLFVRRLP
+571 TCRLP

-598 LGLPAKQPQGLEI
+598 LCLPAKQPQGLEI

-640 QRLGKNVLVP
+640 QRLGENVLVP

-656 IGHIDLALI
+656 IEHIDLALI

-677 YLLEEEPKISIGE
+677 YLLEEAKMTIGE

-696 AVQDARYDALRDA
+696 AMQDARYDALRDA
-709 ATARDVRIRYFGA
+709 AAARDVRIRYFGQ
-722 GDSITLGEVEIL
+722 GDCIDLGEVEIR
-734 GCYPAGTEKLEAA
+734 GYYPAGTERLEAA

-763 LFTGDMDEACEQQ
+763 LFTGDMDENCERQ

-786 GCPKIDVLKAGHH
+786 GYPKIDVLKAGHH
-799 GSHTSS
+799 GSHTST

-828 GHPHAETRERLQR
+828 GHPHAETRERLRR
-841 YGVRMLETGVMGEIR
+841 YDVKMLETGKMGEIR
-856 ITVSSEAPEGRQQKP
+856 LTV
-871 YGEVVKNQAGIP
+871 

>member
-1 MAVVYVL
+1 MNVKRPLLLMAVVYVL

-24 AGILFACLIFHGIK
+24 AGILFACLVFHGIK
-38 KKTLRKGALA
+38 RKKLRKGALA

-61 RMAARAFQ
+61 QLSARAFQ
-69 RSEERIRIFSGMKVR
+69 RSEERIRIFSGMKVCLR
-84 LCGEVQEYTE
+84 GEVQEYTE

-115 DALPA
+115 DTLPA

-126 RARYDQPVGTI
+126 RAHYDQPVGTI
-137 LVYLDAG
+137 LVYLDA
-144 DEVTQAGRWGE
+144 
-155 KRQIEQDDART
+155 
-166 SAHPEKRDEDP
+166 EDS
-177 ITDEYLHARR
+177 LRSRR
-187 PLPGEQVEVYGKIS
+187 PLPGEQIEVYGKIS
-201 PAEAARNEGQFDF
+201 PADAARNEGQFDF

-229 TSFRVIGGEPKPFA
+229 TSFWVIGGDPKPFA

-314 LRRFGRSKAAAGVVA
+314 LRRFGRSKAASGIVA
-329 ALLIVSYGILTGSSG
+329 ALLIVSYGILTGCSG

-367 MLTAMAAAALFLL
+367 MLTAMAATALFLL
-380 WKEPFMLF
+380 WKEPFILF

-406 VLPAPKHPLLA
+406 ALPAPKHPLLA

-484 WILRL
+484 GILRL
-489 YTHLCTRCAALPYSS
+489 YTLLCTRCATLPYSS

-510 SMHSIL
+510 SMHNIL
-516 LYYAA
+516 LYYTA
-521 LGFMTWALAERHKAD
+521 LGFVTWALAERNKAD
-536 RTALQRGR
+536 HAALQRGR
-544 KHPETLVLDCSVR
+544 KHPVPPVC
-557 QSEKNRLALWLRAH
+557 
-571 TGTTAQFVLFVRRLP
+571 RLP

-591 LPLLLSM
+591 LPLILSM

-650 YLESQG
+650 YLESQA
-656 IGHIDLALI
+656 IERIDLALI
-665 THCDADHYSGIQ
+665 THCDADHYSGIL

-709 ATARDVRIRYFGA
+709 AAARDVRIRYFGQ
-722 GDSITLGEVEIL
+722 GDSITLGEVEIF
-734 GCYPAGTEKLEAA
+734 GYYPAGTAKLEAA

-754 LLRAPDFQM
+754 LLHAPDFQM
-763 LFTGDMDEACEQQ
+763 LFTGDMDEDCEQQ

-786 GCPKIDVLKAGHH
+786 GYPKIDVLKAGHH

-828 GHPHAETRERLQR
+828 GHPHAETRERLER
-841 YGVRMLETGVMGEIR
+841 YGVEMLETGVMGEIR
-856 ITVSSEAPEGRQQKP
+856 IK
-871 YGEVVKNQAGIP
+871 K

>member
-24 AGILFACLIFHGIK
+24 AGILSACLVFHGIK

-48 LLFVLLLAGGLRY
+48 LLFVLFLAGGLRY

-69 RSEERIRIFSGMKVR
+69 CSEERIRIFSGMKVR

-102 VRNALLSSAYGTR
+102 VRNALLSSAYGAR
-115 DALPA
+115 DTLPA
-120 SATAAM
+120 SATAAL
-126 RARYDQPVGTI
+126 RARYDQPVGTM
-137 LVYLDAG
+137 LVYMENGDAEAQSG
-144 DEVTQAGRWGE
+144 KWSE
-155 KRQIEQDDART
+155 KHRTYRAQSPSEKQDRDPTADR
-166 SAHPEKRDEDP
+166 HPE
-177 ITDEYLHARR
+177 ASR
-187 PLPGEQVEVYGKIS
+187 PLPGEQIEVYGKIS
-201 PAEAARNEGQFDF
+201 PVEAPRNEGVFDF

-279 MDEDIRSLYQENGIA
+279 MDEDVRSLYQENGIA

-314 LRRFGRSKAAAGVVA
+314 LRRFGRSKAASGSVA
-329 ALLIVSYGILTGSSG
+329 ALLIISYGILTGSSG

-352 LLLRFLGAAVGRSYD
+352 LLLRFLAAAVGRSYD

-398 VLAIGLSH
+398 VLAIGLRH
-406 VLPAPKHPLLA
+406 ALPAPKHPLLE
-417 GLWLSFYLQLLTLP
+417 GLWLSFNLQLLTLP

-457 VIYSGVFGV
+457 VIYSGVFAV
-466 GLFALSEKLA
+466 GLFGLSEKLA

-489 YTHLCTRCAALPYSS
+489 YTLLCTHCAALPYSS

-516 LYYAA
+516 LYYTA
-521 LGFMTWALAERHKAD
+521 LGVVTWALAERRAVEHS
-536 RTALQRGR
+536 G
-544 KHPETLVLDCSVR
+544 
-557 QSEKNRLALWLRAH
+557 LAAC
-571 TGTTAQFVLFVRRLP
+571 RLP

-591 LPLLLSM
+591 LPLLLS
-598 LGLPAKQPQGLEI
+598 LLCLPAKQPQGLEI

-640 QRLGKNVLVP
+640 QRLGENVLVP

-677 YLLEEEPKISIGE
+677 YLLEEEPKMSIGE

-696 AVQDARYDALRDA
+696 AMQDARYDVLRDA
-709 ATARDVRIRYFGA
+709 AAARNVRIRYFGQ
-722 GDSITLGEVEIL
+722 GDCIDLGEVEIR
-734 GCYPAGTEKLEAA
+734 GYYPAGTERLEAA

-754 LLRAPDFQM
+754 LLRASDFQM

-786 GCPKIDVLKAGHH
+786 GYPKIDVLKAGHH

-828 GHPHAETRERLQR
+828 GHPHAETRERLER
-841 YGVRMLETGVMGEIR
+841 YGVEMLETGKMGEIR
-856 ITVSSEAPEGRQQKP
+856 LTV
-871 YGEVVKNQAGIP
+871 

>member
-1 MAVVYVL
+1 MNVKRPLLLMAVVYVL

-24 AGILFACLIFHGIK
+24 AGILFACLVFHGIK

-48 LLFVLLLAGGLRY
+48 LLFALLLAGGLRY
-61 RMAARAFQ
+61 QLSARAFQ
-69 RSEERIRIFSGMKVR
+69 RSEERIRIFSGMKVCLR
-84 LCGEVQEYTE
+84 GEVQEYTE

-115 DALPA
+115 DTLPS

-137 LVYLDAG
+137 LVYLDA
-144 DEVTQAGRWGE
+144 
-155 KRQIEQDDART
+155 
-166 SAHPEKRDEDP
+166 EDS
-177 ITDEYLHARR
+177 LHSRR
-187 PLPGEQVEVYGKIS
+187 PLPGEQIEVYGKIS
-201 PAEAARNEGQFDF
+201 PANAARNEGQFDF

-229 TSFRVIGGEPKPFA
+229 TSFQIIGGDPKPFA
-243 RGLQALRLRMGDILD
+243 RGLQALRLRMGTILD
-258 QLLPPQDAGIY
+258 RLLPPQDAGIY

-314 LRRFGRSKAAAGVVA
+314 LRRFGRSKAASGIVA
-329 ALLIVSYGILTGSSG
+329 TLLIVSYGILTGCSG

-380 WKEPFMLF
+380 LKEPFMLF

-398 VLAIGLSH
+398 VLAIGLGH

-417 GLWLSFYLQLLTLP
+417 GLWISFYLQLLTLP

-457 VIYSGVFGV
+457 VIYSGIFGV

-476 TIAVGGGH
+476 TIAIGGGH
-484 WILRL
+484 GILRL
-489 YTHLCTRCAALPYSS
+489 YTFLCTRCATLPYSS

-510 SMHSIL
+510 SVHSIL

-521 LGFMTWALAERHKAD
+521 LGFVTWALAERNKAD
-536 RTALQRGR
+536 RAALQRGR
-544 KHPETLVLDCSVR
+544 KHPVPPVC
-557 QSEKNRLALWLRAH
+557 
-571 TGTTAQFVLFVRRLP
+571 RLP

-591 LPLLLSM
+591 LPLVLSM

-656 IGHIDLALI
+656 IEHIDLALI
-665 THCDADHYSGIQ
+665 THCDADHYSGIL
-677 YLLEEEPKISIGE
+677 YLLEEDTKISIGE

-696 AVQDARYDALRDA
+696 AVQDARYDVLRDA
-709 ATARDVRIRYFGA
+709 AAARDVQIRYFGQ

-734 GCYPAGTEKLEAA
+734 GYYPAGTAKLEAA

-754 LLRAPDFQM
+754 LLHAPDFQM

-776 MLAALWEANA
+776 MLAALWEVNA
-786 GCPKIDVLKAGHH
+786 GYPKIDVLKAGHH

-805 SEALLAALRPDYAI
+805 SEALLAALWPDYAI

-828 GHPHAETRERLQR
+828 GHPHAETRERLER
-841 YGVRMLETGVMGEIR
+841 YGVQTLETGVMGEIR
-856 ITVSSEAPEGRQQKP
+856 IK
-871 YGEVVKNQAGIP
+871 K

>member
-1 MAVVYVL
+1 MNVKRPLLLMAVVYVL

-24 AGILFACLIFHGIK
+24 AGILFACLVFHGIK
-38 KKTLRKGALA
+38 RKKLRKGALA

-61 RMAARAFQ
+61 QLSARAFE
-69 RSEERIRIFSGMKVR
+69 RSEERICIFSGMKVR

-137 LVYLDAG
+137 LVYLDA
-144 DEVTQAGRWGE
+144 
-155 KRQIEQDDART
+155 
-166 SAHPEKRDEDP
+166 EDS
-177 ITDEYLHARR
+177 LRSRR
-187 PLPGEQVEVYGKIS
+187 PLPGEQIEVYGKIS

-229 TSFRVIGGEPKPFA
+229 TSFRIIGGDPKPFA
-243 RGLQALRLRMGDILD
+243 RGLQALRLRMGTILD

-314 LRRFGRSKAAAGVVA
+314 LRRFGRSKATSGLVA
-329 ALLIVSYGILTGSSG
+329 ALLIVSYGILTGCSG

-406 VLPAPKHPLLA
+406 ALPAPKHPLFA
-417 GLWLSFYLQLLTLP
+417 GLWISFYLQLLTLP
-431 VILFHYFRFPLYG
+431 VVLFHYFRFPLYG

-484 WILRL
+484 GILRL
-489 YTHLCTRCAALPYSS
+489 YTFLCTRCAALPYSS

-516 LYYAA
+516 LYYTA
-521 LGFMTWALAERHKAD
+521 LGSVTWALAERNKAD

-544 KHPETLVLDCSVR
+544 KHPVNPEILVPERSVQ
-557 QSEKNRLALWLRAH
+557 QSEKNRRLQWLRAH
-571 TGTTAQFVLFVRRLP
+571 TGTMSQPVLFIRRLP

-591 LPLLLSM
+591 LPLILSM
-598 LGLPAKQPQGLEI
+598 LCLPAKQPQGLEI

-656 IGHIDLALI
+656 IEHIDLALI
-665 THCDADHYSGIQ
+665 THCDADHYSGIL
-677 YLLEEEPKISIGE
+677 YLLEEEAKISIGE

-709 ATARDVRIRYFGA
+709 AAARDVQIRYFGQ

-734 GCYPAGTEKLEAA
+734 GYYPAGTAKLEAA

-754 LLRAPDFQM
+754 LLHAPDFQM
-763 LFTGDMDEACEQQ
+763 LFTGDMDEDCERQL
-776 MLAALWEANA
+776 LAALWEANA
-786 GCPKIDVLKAGHH
+786 GYPKIDVLKAGHH

-841 YGVRMLETGVMGEIR
+841 YGVEMLETGVMGEIR
-856 ITVSSEAPEGRQQKP
+856 LTV
-871 YGEVVKNQAGIP
+871 

>member
-24 AGILFACLIFHGIK
+24 AVILSACLVFHGIK

-48 LLFVLLLAGGLRY
+48 LLFVLFLAGGLRY

-102 VRNALLSSAYGTR
+102 VRNALLSSAYGAR
-115 DALPA
+115 DTLPA
-120 SATAAM
+120 SATAAL

-137 LVYLDAG
+137 LVYMETGDAASQSG
-144 DEVTQAGRWGE
+144 KWSE
-155 KRQIEQDDART
+155 KDRTCRAQSPSEKQDRDPTADR
-166 SAHPEKRDEDP
+166 HPE
-177 ITDEYLHARR
+177 ASR
-187 PLPGEQVEVYGKIS
+187 PLPGERIEVYGKIS
-201 PAEAARNEGQFDF
+201 PVEAPRNEGVFDF
-214 RLYYRTISVHGSMYG
+214 RLYYRTISVQGSMYG

-243 RGLQALRLRMGDILD
+243 RGLQELRLRMGDILD

-314 LRRFGRSKAAAGVVA
+314 LRHFGRSKAASGSVA
-329 ALLIVSYGILTGSSG
+329 ALLIISYGILTGCSG

-352 LLLRFLGAAVGRSYD
+352 LLLRFLAAAIGRSYD

-388 SAGFQLSFLA
+388 GAGFQLSFLA
-398 VLAIGLSH
+398 VLAIGLCH
-406 VLPAPKHPLLA
+406 VLPAPKHPLLE

-457 VIYSGVFGV
+457 VIYSGVFAV
-466 GLFALSEKLA
+466 GLFGLSEKLA

-489 YTHLCTRCAALPYSS
+489 YTLLCTHCAALPYSS

-516 LYYAA
+516 LYYTA
-521 LGFMTWALAERHKAD
+521 LSVVTWALAERHA
-536 RTALQRGR
+536 AEHVGQQRVR
-544 KHPETLVLDCSVR
+544 RYPVQTEIPVRESSVS
-557 QSEKNRLALWLRAH
+557 QSRRSRWVQQLCENINILPDPGKLAC
-571 TGTTAQFVLFVRRLP
+571 RLP

-591 LPLLLSM
+591 LPLILSM
-598 LGLPAKQPQGLEI
+598 LCLPVKQPQGLEI

-640 QRLGKNVLVP
+640 QRLGENVLVP

-665 THCDADHYSGIQ
+665 THCDADHYSGIR
-677 YLLEEEPKISIGE
+677 YLLEEEPKMTIGE

-696 AVQDARYDALRDA
+696 AMQDARYDALRDA
-709 ATARDVRIRYFGA
+709 AAARDVRIRYFGQ
-722 GDSITLGEVEIL
+722 GDCIDLGEVEIR
-734 GCYPAGTEKLEAA
+734 GYYPAGTERLEAA

-763 LFTGDMDEACEQQ
+763 LFTGDMDEDCEQQ
-776 MLAALWEANA
+776 MLAALWEVDA
-786 GCPKIDVLKAGHH
+786 GYPKIDVLKVGHH

-828 GHPHAETRERLQR
+828 GHPHAETRERLRR
-841 YGVRMLETGVMGEIR
+841 YDVKMLETGVMGEIR
-856 ITVSSEAPEGRQQKP
+856 ITVSSEDLRDL
-871 YGEVVKNQAGIP
+871 

>member
-1 MAVVYVL
+1 MNVKRPLLLMAVVYVL

-48 LLFVLLLAGGLRY
+48 LLFVLFLAGGLRY
-61 RMAARAFQ
+61 QMAARAFQ

-102 VRNALLSSAYGTR
+102 VRNALLSSAYGAR
-115 DALPA
+115 DTLPA
-120 SATAAM
+120 SATAAL
-126 RARYDQPVGTI
+126 RARYDQPVGTMLI
-137 LVYLDAG
+137 YMETGDAEAQSG
-144 DEVTQAGRWGE
+144 KWSE
-155 KRQIEQDDART
+155 KHRTYRAQSPSEKQDRDPTADRN
-166 SAHPEKRDEDP
+166 PE
-177 ITDEYLHARR
+177 ASR
-187 PLPGEQVEVYGKIS
+187 PLPGERIEVYGKIS
-201 PAEAARNEGQFDF
+201 PVEAPRNEGVFDF

-243 RGLQALRLRMGDILD
+243 RGLQELRLRMGDILD
-258 QLLPPQDAGIY
+258 QLLSPQDAGIY

-314 LRRFGRSKAAAGVVA
+314 LRRFGRSKAASGSVA
-329 ALLIVSYGILTGSSG
+329 ALLIISYGILTGCSG

-352 LLLRFLGAAVGRSYD
+352 LLLRFLAAAVGRSYD

-388 SAGFQLSFLA
+388 GAGFQLSFLA
-398 VLAIGLSH
+398 VLAIGLRH
-406 VLPAPKHPLLA
+406 ALPAPKHPLLE

-466 GLFALSEKLA
+466 GLFGLSEKLA

-489 YTHLCTRCAALPYSS
+489 YTLLCTHCAALPYSS

-516 LYYAA
+516 LYYTA
-521 LGFMTWALAERHKAD
+521 LGVVTWALAERRVTEHS
-536 RTALQRGR
+536 G
-544 KHPETLVLDCSVR
+544 
-557 QSEKNRLALWLRAH
+557 LAAC
-571 TGTTAQFVLFVRRLP
+571 RLP

-591 LPLLLSM
+591 LPLLLS
-598 LGLPAKQPQGLEI
+598 LLCLPAKQPQGLEI

-640 QRLGKNVLVP
+640 QRLGENVLVP

-677 YLLEEEPKISIGE
+677 YLLEEEPKMSIGE

-696 AVQDARYDALRDA
+696 AMQDARYDVLRDA
-709 ATARDVRIRYFGA
+709 AAARDVRIRYFGQ
-722 GDSITLGEVEIL
+722 GDCIDLGEVEIR
-734 GCYPAGTEKLEAA
+734 GYYPAGTERLEAA

-754 LLRAPDFQM
+754 LLRASDFQM
-763 LFTGDMDEACEQQ
+763 LFTGDMDEDCERQ
-776 MLAALWEANA
+776 MLAALWEDNA
-786 GCPKIDVLKAGHH
+786 GYPKIDVLKAGHH
-799 GSHTSS
+799 GSHTST
-805 SEALLAALRPDYAI
+805 SEALLTALRPDYAI

-828 GHPHAETRERLQR
+828 GHPHAETRERLRR
-841 YGVRMLETGVMGEIR
+841 YDVEMLETGVMGEIR
-856 ITVSSEAPEGRQQKP
+856 LTV
-871 YGEVVKNQAGIP
+871 

>member
-1 MAVVYVL
+1 MNVKRPLLLMAVVYVL

-24 AGILFACLIFHGIK
+24 AGILFACLVFHGIK
-38 KKTLRKGALA
+38 RKKLRKGALA
-48 LLFVLLLAGGLRY
+48 LLFALLLAGGLRY
-61 RMAARAFQ
+61 QLSARAFQ
-69 RSEERIRIFSGMKVR
+69 RSEERIHIFSGMKVCLR
-84 LCGEVQEYTE
+84 GEVQEYTE

-115 DALPA
+115 DTLPA
-120 SATAAM
+120 SATAVM

-137 LVYLDAG
+137 LVYLDA
-144 DEVTQAGRWGE
+144 
-155 KRQIEQDDART
+155 
-166 SAHPEKRDEDP
+166 EDS
-177 ITDEYLHARR
+177 LRSRR
-187 PLPGEQVEVYGKIS
+187 PLPGEQIEVYGKIS
-201 PAEAARNEGQFDF
+201 PADAARNEGQFDF

-229 TSFRVIGGEPKPFA
+229 TSFRVIGGDPKPFA

-314 LRRFGRSKAAAGVVA
+314 LRRFGRSKAASGLVA
-329 ALLIVSYGILTGSSG
+329 ALLIVSYGILTGCSG

-398 VLAIGLSH
+398 VLAIGLGH

-417 GLWLSFYLQLLTLP
+417 GLWISFYLQLLTLP

-484 WILRL
+484 VILRL
-489 YTHLCTRCAALPYSS
+489 YTLLCTRCATLPYSS

-516 LYYAA
+516 LYYTA
-521 LGFMTWALAERHKAD
+521 LGFVTWALAERNKAD
-536 RTALQRGR
+536 HTALQRGR
-544 KHPETLVLDCSVR
+544 KHPVPPVY
-557 QSEKNRLALWLRAH
+557 
-571 TGTTAQFVLFVRRLP
+571 RLP

-591 LPLLLSM
+591 LPLILSM
-598 LGLPAKQPQGLEI
+598 LGLPVKQPQGLEI

-640 QRLGKNVLVP
+640 QRLGENVLVP
-650 YLESQG
+650 YLESQA
-656 IGHIDLALI
+656 IERIDLALI
-665 THCDADHYSGIQ
+665 THCDADHYSGIL
-677 YLLEEEPKISIGE
+677 YLLEEETKISIGE

-709 ATARDVRIRYFGA
+709 AAARDVQIRYFGQ
-722 GDSITLGEVEIL
+722 GDSITLGEVEIY

-763 LFTGDMDEACEQQ
+763 LFTGDMDENCEQQ

-786 GCPKIDVLKAGHH
+786 GYPKIDVLKAGHH

-828 GHPHAETRERLQR
+828 GHPHAETRERLER
-841 YGVRMLETGVMGEIR
+841 YDVEMLETGKMGEIR
-856 ITVSSEAPEGRQQKP
+856 IKRNPAVG
-871 YGEVVKNQAGIP
+871 

>member
-1 MAVVYVL
+1 MNVKRPLLLMAVVYVL

-24 AGILFACLIFHGIK
+24 AGILFACLVFHGIK
-38 KKTLRKGALA
+38 RKKLRKGALA
-48 LLFVLLLAGGLRY
+48 LLFALLLAGGLRY
-61 RMAARAFQ
+61 QLSARAFQ
-69 RSEERIRIFSGMKVR
+69 RSEERIRIFSGMKVCLR
-84 LCGEVQEYTE
+84 GEVQEYTE

-115 DALPA
+115 DTLPS
-120 SATAAM
+120 SATAVM

-137 LVYLDAG
+137 LVYLDA
-144 DEVTQAGRWGE
+144 
-155 KRQIEQDDART
+155 
-166 SAHPEKRDEDP
+166 EDS
-177 ITDEYLHARR
+177 LRSRR
-187 PLPGEQVEVYGKIS
+187 PLPGEQIEVYGKIS
-201 PAEAARNEGQFDF
+201 PADAARNEGQFDF

-229 TSFRVIGGEPKPFA
+229 TSFRVIGGDPKPFA

-314 LRRFGRSKAAAGVVA
+314 LRRFGRSKAASGLVA
-329 ALLIVSYGILTGSSG
+329 ALLIVSYGILTGCSG

-406 VLPAPKHPLLA
+406 ALPAPKHPLLA

-431 VILFHYFRFPLYG
+431 VILFHYFRCPLYG

-484 WILRL
+484 GILRL
-489 YTHLCTRCAALPYSS
+489 YTFLCTRCASLPYSS

-516 LYYAA
+516 IYYAV
-521 LGFMTWALAERHKAD
+521 LGFVTWALAERNIAD
-536 RTALQRGR
+536 RAALQRGR
-544 KHPETLVLDCSVR
+544 KHPVPPVC
-557 QSEKNRLALWLRAH
+557 
-571 TGTTAQFVLFVRRLP
+571 RLP

-591 LPLLLSM
+591 LPLILSM
-598 LGLPAKQPQGLEI
+598 LGLPAKKPQGLEI

-640 QRLGKNVLVP
+640 QRLGENVLVP
-650 YLESQG
+650 YLESQA
-656 IGHIDLALI
+656 IERIDLALI
-665 THCDADHYSGIQ
+665 THCDADHYSGIL
-677 YLLEEEPKISIGE
+677 YLLEEETKISIGE

-709 ATARDVRIRYFGA
+709 AAARDVRIRYFGQ

-734 GCYPAGTEKLEAA
+734 GYYPAGTAKLEAA

-754 LLRAPDFQM
+754 LLHAPDFQM
-763 LFTGDMDEACEQQ
+763 LFTGDMDEDCEQQ

-786 GCPKIDVLKAGHH
+786 GYPKIDVLKAGHH

-828 GHPHAETRERLQR
+828 GHPHAETRERLER
-841 YGVRMLETGVMGEIR
+841 YGVEMLETGKMGEIR
-856 ITVSSEAPEGRQQKP
+856 IKKEPCGGLT
-871 YGEVVKNQAGIP
+871 AGLCE

>member
-1 MAVVYVL
+1 MNVKRPLLLMAVVYVL

-24 AGILFACLIFHGIK
+24 AGVLFACLVFHGIK
-38 KKTLRKGALA
+38 RKKLRKGALA
-48 LLFVLLLAGGLRY
+48 LLFALLLAGGLRY
-61 RMAARAFQ
+61 QLSARAFQ
-69 RSEERIRIFSGMKVR
+69 RSEERIRIFSGMKVCLR
-84 LCGEVQEYTE
+84 GEVQEYTE

-115 DALPA
+115 DTLPA

-137 LVYLDAG
+137 LVYLDA
-144 DEVTQAGRWGE
+144 
-155 KRQIEQDDART
+155 
-166 SAHPEKRDEDP
+166 EDS
-177 ITDEYLHARR
+177 LRSRR
-187 PLPGEQVEVYGKIS
+187 PLPGEQIEVYGKIS
-201 PAEAARNEGQFDF
+201 PADAARNEGQFDF

-229 TSFRVIGGEPKPFA
+229 TSFRVIGGDPKPFA

-314 LRRFGRSKAAAGVVA
+314 LRRFGRSKTASGLVA
-329 ALLIVSYGILTGSSG
+329 ALLIVSYGILTGCSG

-406 VLPAPKHPLLA
+406 ALPAPKHPLLA

-489 YTHLCTRCAALPYSS
+489 YTLLCTRCVTLPYSS

-516 LYYAA
+516 LYYTA
-521 LGFMTWALAERHKAD
+521 LGFVTWALAERNKAD

-544 KHPETLVLDCSVR
+544 KHSVPP
-557 QSEKNRLALWLRAH
+557 
-571 TGTTAQFVLFVRRLP
+571 VCRLP

-591 LPLLLSM
+591 LPLILSV

-640 QRLGKNVLVP
+640 QRLGENVLVP

-656 IGHIDLALI
+656 IEHIDLALI
-665 THCDADHYSGIQ
+665 THCDADHYSGIL
-677 YLLEEEPKISIGE
+677 YLLEEETKISIGE

-709 ATARDVRIRYFGA
+709 AAARDVQIRYFGQ

-734 GCYPAGTEKLEAA
+734 GYYPAGTAKLEAA

-754 LLRAPDFQM
+754 LLHAPDFQM
-763 LFTGDMDEACEQQ
+763 LFTGDMDENCEQQ

-786 GCPKIDVLKAGHH
+786 GYPKIDVLKAGHH

-828 GHPHAETRERLQR
+828 GHPHAETRERLEH
-841 YGVRMLETGVMGEIR
+841 YGVEMLETGVMGEIR
-856 ITVSSEAPEGRQQKP
+856 ITV
-871 YGEVVKNQAGIP
+871 

>member
-1 MAVVYVL
+1 MNVKRPLLLMAVVYVL

-24 AGILFACLIFHGIK
+24 AGILSACLAFHGIK

-48 LLFVLLLAGGLRY
+48 LLFVLFLAGGLRY

-102 VRNALLSSAYGTR
+102 VRNALLSSAYGAR
-115 DALPA
+115 DTLPA
-120 SATAAM
+120 SATAALW
-126 RARYDQPVGTI
+126 ARYDQPVGTM
-137 LVYLDAG
+137 LVYLETGDAASQSG
-144 DEVTQAGRWGE
+144 KWSE
-155 KRQIEQDDART
+155 KHRTWRAQSPSEKQDRDPTPDR
-166 SAHPEKRDEDP
+166 HPE
-177 ITDEYLHARR
+177 ASR
-187 PLPGEQVEVYGKIS
+187 PLPGEWIEVYGKIS
-201 PAEAARNEGQFDF
+201 PVEAPRNEGVFDF

-243 RGLQALRLRMGDILD
+243 RGLQELRLRMGDILD

-314 LRRFGRSKAAAGVVA
+314 LRRFGRSKAASGSVA
-329 ALLIVSYGILTGSSG
+329 ALLIISYGILTGCSG

-352 LLLRFLGAAVGRSYD
+352 LLLRFLAAAVGRSYD

-388 SAGFQLSFLA
+388 GAGFQLSFLA
-398 VLAIGLSH
+398 VLAIGLRH
-406 VLPAPKHPLLA
+406 ALPAPKHPLLE

-466 GLFALSEKLA
+466 GLFGLSEKLA

-489 YTHLCTRCAALPYSS
+489 YTLLCTHCAALPYSS

-516 LYYAA
+516 LYYTA
-521 LGFMTWALAERHKAD
+521 LGIVTWALAERHAAE
-536 RTALQRGR
+536 RSG
-544 KHPETLVLDCSVR
+544 
-557 QSEKNRLALWLRAH
+557 LAAC
-571 TGTTAQFVLFVRRLP
+571 RLP

-598 LGLPAKQPQGLEI
+598 LCLPAKQPQGLEI

-677 YLLEEEPKISIGE
+677 YLLEEEPKMSIGE

-696 AVQDARYDALRDA
+696 AMQDARYDVLRDA
-709 ATARDVRIRYFGA
+709 AAARDVRIRYFGQ
-722 GDSITLGEVEIL
+722 GDCIDLGEVEIR
-734 GCYPAGTEKLEAA
+734 GYYPAGTERLEAA

-763 LFTGDMDEACEQQ
+763 LFTGDMDEDCERQ
-776 MLAALWEANA
+776 MLAALWEADT
-786 GCPKIDVLKAGHH
+786 GYPKIDVLKAGHH
-799 GSHTSS
+799 GSHTST
-805 SEALLAALRPDYAI
+805 SEALLTALRPDYAI

-828 GHPHAETRERLQR
+828 GHPHAETRERLRR
-841 YGVRMLETGVMGEIR
+841 YGVEMLETGKMGEIR
-856 ITVSSEAPEGRQQKP
+856 IIINPAVG
-871 YGEVVKNQAGIP
+871 

>member
-1 MAVVYVL
+1 MNVKRPLLLMAVVYVL

-24 AGILFACLIFHGIK
+24 AGILFACLVFHGIK
-38 KKTLRKGALA
+38 RKKLRKGALA
-48 LLFVLLLAGGLRY
+48 LLFALLLAGGLRY
-61 RMAARAFQ
+61 QMSARAFQ
-69 RSEERIRIFSGMKVR
+69 RSEERIRIFSGMKVCLR
-84 LCGEVQEYTE
+84 GEVQEYTE

-115 DALPA
+115 DTLPS
-120 SATAAM
+120 SATAVM
-126 RARYDQPVGTI
+126 RVRYDQPVGTI
-137 LVYLDAG
+137 LVYLEAE
-144 DEVTQAGRWGE
+144 DEAAQAGWRGGD
-155 KRQIEQDDART
+155 RRTARIC
-166 SAHPEKRDEDP
+166 AYPEKRDEDP
-177 ITDEYLHARR
+177 KAEDSLDAHR
-187 PLPGEQVEVYGKIS
+187 PLPGEQIEVYGKIS
-201 PAEAARNEGQFDF
+201 PADAARNEGQFDF

-229 TSFRVIGGEPKPFA
+229 TSFRIIGGDPKPFA
-243 RGLQALRLRMGDILD
+243 RGLQALRLRMGTILD
-258 QLLPPQDAGIY
+258 RLLPPQDAGIY

-314 LRRFGRSKAAAGVVA
+314 LRRFGRSKAASGLVA
-329 ALLIVSYGILTGSSG
+329 ALLIVSYGILTGCSG

-406 VLPAPKHPLLA
+406 ALPLPKHPLTA
-417 GLWLSFYLQLLTLP
+417 GLWLSLYLQLLTLP

-484 WILRL
+484 VILRL
-489 YTHLCTRCAALPYSS
+489 YTLLCTRCATLPYSS

-516 LYYAA
+516 LYYTA
-521 LGFMTWALAERHKAD
+521 LGFVIWALAERNIAD
-536 RTALQRGR
+536 HAALQRGR
-544 KHPETLVLDCSVR
+544 KHPVRSVC
-557 QSEKNRLALWLRAH
+557 
-571 TGTTAQFVLFVRRLP
+571 RLP

-591 LPLLLSM
+591 LPLLLAM
-598 LGLPAKQPQGLEI
+598 LWLPAKQPQGLEI

-665 THCDADHYSGIQ
+665 THCDADHYSGIL
-677 YLLEEEPKISIGE
+677 YLLEEETKISIGE

-709 ATARDVRIRYFGA
+709 AAARDVQIRYFGQ
-722 GDSITLGEVEIL
+722 GDSITLGEVEIR
-734 GCYPAGTEKLEAA
+734 GYYPAGTAKLEAA

-763 LFTGDMDEACEQQ
+763 LFTGDMDENCEQQ

-786 GCPKIDVLKAGHH
+786 GYPKIDVLKAGHH

-828 GHPHAETRERLQR
+828 GHPHAETRERLER
-841 YGVRMLETGVMGEIR
+841 YGVEMLETGVMGEIR
-856 ITVSSEAPEGRQQKP
+856 IK
-871 YGEVVKNQAGIP
+871 K

>member
-1 MAVVYVL
+1 MNVKRPLLLMAVVYVL

-13 AGECGFVLRGA
+13 AGECGFVLRWA
-24 AGILFACLIFHGIK
+24 AGILFACLVFHGIK
-38 KKTLRKGALA
+38 QKTLRKGALA
-48 LLFVLLLAGGLRY
+48 LLFVLFLAGGLRY

-102 VRNALLSSAYGTR
+102 VRNALLSSAYGAR
-115 DALPA
+115 DTLPA
-120 SATAAM
+120 SATAAL

-137 LVYLDAG
+137 LVYMETGDAESQSG
-144 DEVTQAGRWGE
+144 KWSE
-155 KRQIEQDDART
+155 KHRTWRAQSPSEKQDRDPTADR
-166 SAHPEKRDEDP
+166 HPE
-177 ITDEYLHARR
+177 ASR
-187 PLPGEQVEVYGKIS
+187 PLPGEQIEVYGKIS
-201 PAEAARNEGQFDF
+201 PVEAPRNEGVFDF

-243 RGLQALRLRMGDILD
+243 RGLQELRLRMGDILD
-258 QLLPPQDAGIY
+258 QLLPPEDAGIY

-314 LRRFGRSKAAAGVVA
+314 LRHFGRSKAASGSVA
-329 ALLIVSYGILTGSSG
+329 ALLIISYGILTGCSG

-352 LLLRFLGAAVGRSYD
+352 LLLRFLAAAVGRSYD

-388 SAGFQLSFLA
+388 GAGFQLSFLA
-398 VLAIGLSH
+398 VLAIGLRH
-406 VLPAPKHPLLA
+406 ALPAPKHPLLE

-457 VIYSGVFGV
+457 VIYSGVFAV
-466 GLFALSEKLA
+466 GLFGLSEKLA

-489 YTHLCTRCAALPYSS
+489 YTLLCTHCAALPYSS

-516 LYYAA
+516 LYYIA
-521 LGFMTWALAERHKAD
+521 LGVVTWALAERRAAEHS
-536 RTALQRGR
+536 G
-544 KHPETLVLDCSVR
+544 
-557 QSEKNRLALWLRAH
+557 LAAC
-571 TGTTAQFVLFVRRLP
+571 RLP

-591 LPLLLSM
+591 LPLLLS
-598 LGLPAKQPQGLEI
+598 LLCLPAKQPQGLEI

-640 QRLGKNVLVP
+640 QRLGENVLVP

-677 YLLEEEPKISIGE
+677 YLLEEEPKMSIGE

-696 AVQDARYDALRDA
+696 AMQDARYDVLRDA
-709 ATARDVRIRYFGA
+709 AAARNVRIRYFGQ
-722 GDSITLGEVEIL
+722 GDCIDLGEVEIC
-734 GCYPAGTEKLEAA
+734 GYYPAGTERLEAA

-754 LLRAPDFQM
+754 LLRASDFQM
-763 LFTGDMDEACEQQ
+763 LFTGDMDEDCERQ
-776 MLAALWEANA
+776 MLAALWEADA
-786 GCPKIDVLKAGHH
+786 GYPKIDVLKAGHH
-799 GSHTSS
+799 GSHTST

-828 GHPHAETRERLQR
+828 GHPHAETRERLRR
-841 YGVRMLETGVMGEIR
+841 YDVKMLETGVMGGIR
-856 ITVSSEAPEGRQQKP
+856 ITVSSEALRGLSYKQKLRNP
-871 YGEVVKNQAGIP
+871 AVG

>member
-1 MAVVYVL
+1 MNVKRPLLLMAVVYVL

-24 AGILFACLIFHGIK
+24 AGILFACLVFHGIK
-38 KKTLRKGALA
+38 KKTLRKGTLA

-61 RMAARAFQ
+61 QLSARAFQ
-69 RSEERIRIFSGMKVR
+69 RSEERIRIFSGMKVC

-102 VRNALLSSAYGTR
+102 VRNAVLSSAYGVR
-115 DALPA
+115 DALPS

-137 LVYLDAG
+137 LVYLDA
-144 DEVTQAGRWGE
+144 E
-155 KRQIEQDDART
+155 DALC
-166 SAHPEKRDEDP
+166 PC
-177 ITDEYLHARR
+177 R
-187 PLPGEQVEVYGKIS
+187 PLPGEQIEVYGKIS
-201 PAEAARNEGQFDF
+201 PAIAARNEGQFDF

-229 TSFRVIGGEPKPFA
+229 TSFRIIGGDPKPFA
-243 RGLQALRLRMGDILD
+243 RGLQALRLRMGTILD
-258 QLLPPQDAGIY
+258 RLLPPQDAGIY

-314 LRRFGRSKAAAGVVA
+314 LRRFGRSKAASGLVA
-329 ALLIVSYGILTGSSG
+329 ALLIVSYGILTGCSG

-406 VLPAPKHPLLA
+406 ALPAPKHPLLA

-484 WILRL
+484 GILRL
-489 YTHLCTRCAALPYSS
+489 YTLLCTRCATLPYSS

-510 SMHSIL
+510 SMHNIL
-516 LYYAA
+516 LYYTA
-521 LGFMTWALAERHKAD
+521 LGFVTWALAERNKAD
-536 RTALQRGR
+536 HAALQRGQ
-544 KHPETLVLDCSVR
+544 KHPVPPVC
-557 QSEKNRLALWLRAH
+557 
-571 TGTTAQFVLFVRRLP
+571 RLP

-591 LPLLLSM
+591 LPLILSM

-635 GSTSD
+635 GSTSN
-640 QRLGKNVLVP
+640 QRLGENVLVP

-656 IGHIDLALI
+656 IERIDLALI
-665 THCDADHYSGIQ
+665 THCDADHYSGIL
-677 YLLEEEPKISIGE
+677 YLLEEDTKISIGE

-709 ATARDVRIRYFGA
+709 AAARDVQIRYFGQ
-722 GDSITLGEVEIL
+722 GDSIALGEVEIL
-734 GCYPAGTEKLEAA
+734 GYYPAGTAKLEAA

-754 LLRAPDFQM
+754 LLHAPDFQM

-786 GCPKIDVLKAGHH
+786 GYPKIDVLKAGHH

-828 GHPHAETRERLQR
+828 GHPHAETRERLER
-841 YGVRMLETGVMGEIR
+841 YGVQTLETGVMGEIR
-856 ITVSSEAPEGRQQKP
+856 IK
-871 YGEVVKNQAGIP
+871 K

>member
-1 MAVVYVL
+1 MNVKRPLLLMAVVYVL

-24 AGILFACLIFHGIK
+24 AGILSACLVFHGIK

-48 LLFVLLLAGGLRY
+48 LLFVLFLAGGLRY

-84 LCGEVQEYTE
+84 LYGEVQEYTE

-102 VRNALLSSAYGTR
+102 VRNALLSSAYGAR
-115 DALPA
+115 DTLPA
-120 SATAAM
+120 SATAAL

-137 LVYLDAG
+137 LVYMETGDAEPPSG
-144 DEVTQAGRWGE
+144 KWSE
-155 KRQIEQDDART
+155 KHRTYRAQSPSEKQDRDPTTDRHLET
-166 SAHPEKRDEDP
+166 S
-177 ITDEYLHARR
+177 R
-187 PLPGEQVEVYGKIS
+187 PLPGERIEVYGKIS
-201 PAEAARNEGQFDF
+201 PVEAPRNEGVFDF

-243 RGLQALRLRMGDILD
+243 RGLQELRLRMGDILD

-314 LRRFGRSKAAAGVVA
+314 LRRFGRSKAASGSVA
-329 ALLIVSYGILTGSSG
+329 ALLIISYGILTGCSG

-352 LLLRFLGAAVGRSYD
+352 LLLRFLAAAVGRSYD

-398 VLAIGLSH
+398 VLAIGLRH
-406 VLPAPKHPLLA
+406 ALPAPKHPLLE

-466 GLFALSEKLA
+466 GLFGLSEKLA

-489 YTHLCTRCAALPYSS
+489 YTLLCTHCAALPYSS

-510 SMHSIL
+510 SMQSIL
-516 LYYAA
+516 LYYTA
-521 LGFMTWALAERHKAD
+521 LGFVTWALAERHAAE
-536 RTALQRGR
+536 RSG
-544 KHPETLVLDCSVR
+544 
-557 QSEKNRLALWLRAH
+557 LAAC
-571 TGTTAQFVLFVRRLP
+571 RLP

-598 LGLPAKQPQGLEI
+598 LCLPAKQPQGLEI

-640 QRLGKNVLVP
+640 QRLGENVLVP

-677 YLLEEEPKISIGE
+677 YLLEEEAKMSIGE

-696 AVQDARYDALRDA
+696 AMQDARYDALRDA
-709 ATARDVRIRYFGA
+709 AAARDVRIRYFGQ
-722 GDSITLGEVEIL
+722 GDCIDLGEVEIR
-734 GCYPAGTEKLEAA
+734 GYYPAGTERLEAA

-754 LLRAPDFQM
+754 LLRASDFQM
-763 LFTGDMDEACEQQ
+763 LFTGDMDEDCERQ

-786 GCPKIDVLKAGHH
+786 GYPKIDVLKAGHH

-828 GHPHAETRERLQR
+828 GHPHAETRERLRR
-841 YGVRMLETGVMGEIR
+841 YDVKMLETVKMGEIR
-856 ITVSSEAPEGRQQKP
+856 IIINPAVG
-871 YGEVVKNQAGIP
+871 

>member
-1 MAVVYVL
+1 MNVKRPLLLMAVVYVL

-24 AGILFACLIFHGIK
+24 AGILFAGLVFHGIK

-61 RMAARAFQ
+61 QLSDRAFQ
-69 RSEERIRIFSGMKVR
+69 RSEERIRIFGGMKVCLR
-84 LCGEVQEYTE
+84 GEVQEYTE

-102 VRNALLSSAYGTR
+102 VRNALLSSAYGAR
-115 DALPA
+115 DTLPV

-126 RARYDQPVGTI
+126 RAHYDQPVGTI
-137 LVYLDAG
+137 LVYLDA
-144 DEVTQAGRWGE
+144 
-155 KRQIEQDDART
+155 
-166 SAHPEKRDEDP
+166 EDS
-177 ITDEYLHARR
+177 LHARR
-187 PLPGEQVEVYGKIS
+187 PLPGEQIEVYGKIS

-229 TSFRVIGGEPKPFA
+229 TSFRIIGGDPKPFA
-243 RGLQALRLRMGDILD
+243 RGLQALRLRMGTILD

-314 LRRFGRSKAAAGVVA
+314 LRRFGRSKAASGIAS
-329 ALLIVSYGILTGSSG
+329 ALLIVAYGILTGCSG

-406 VLPAPKHPLLA
+406 ALPVPKHPLLA

-457 VIYSGVFGV
+457 VIYSGIFGV

-476 TIAVGGGH
+476 TIAIGGGH

-489 YTHLCTRCAALPYSS
+489 YTFLCTRCAALPYSS

-521 LGFMTWALAERHKAD
+521 LGFVTWTLAERK
-536 RTALQRGR
+536 T
-544 KHPETLVLDCSVR
+544 
-557 QSEKNRLALWLRAH
+557 SERS
-571 TGTTAQFVLFVRRLP
+571 RLP

-591 LPLLLSM
+591 LPLTLSM
-598 LGLPAKQPQGLEI
+598 LCLPAKQPQGLEI
-611 TALDVGQGDG
+611 TTLDVGQGDG

-656 IGHIDLALI
+656 IEHIDLALI
-665 THCDADHYSGIQ
+665 THCDADHYSGIL
-677 YLLEEEPKISIGE
+677 YLLEEESKISIGE

-709 ATARDVRIRYFGA
+709 AAARDVQIRYFGQ
-722 GDSITLGEVEIL
+722 GDSIALGEVEIC
-734 GCYPAGTEKLEAA
+734 GYYPAGTEKLETA

-754 LLRAPDFQM
+754 LLHAPDFQM

-786 GCPKIDVLKAGHH
+786 GYPKIDVLKAGHH

-841 YGVRMLETGVMGEIR
+841 YGVEILETGVMGEIR

>member
-1 MAVVYVL
+1 MNVKRPLLLMAVVYVL

-24 AGILFACLIFHGIK
+24 AGILSACLIFHGIK

-48 LLFVLLLAGGLRY
+48 LLFVLFLAGGLRY

-102 VRNALLSSAYGTR
+102 VRNALLSSAYGAR
-115 DALPA
+115 DTLPT
-120 SATAAM
+120 SATAAL
-126 RARYDQPVGTI
+126 RARYDQPVGTM
-137 LVYLDAG
+137 LVYMETRDAEPQSG
-144 DEVTQAGRWGE
+144 KWSEKDRTCRTQSPSE
-155 KRQIEQDDART
+155 KQDRDPTADR
-166 SAHPEKRDEDP
+166 HPE
-177 ITDEYLHARR
+177 ASR
-187 PLPGEQVEVYGKIS
+187 PLPGEQIEVYGKIS
-201 PAEAARNEGQFDF
+201 PVEAPRNEGVFDF
-214 RLYYRTISVHGSMYG
+214 HLYYRTISVHGSMYG

-243 RGLQALRLRMGDILD
+243 RGLQELRLRMGDILD

-314 LRRFGRSKAAAGVVA
+314 LRHFGRSKAASGSVA
-329 ALLIVSYGILTGSSG
+329 ALLIISYGILTGCSG

-352 LLLRFLGAAVGRSYD
+352 LLLRFLAAAVGRSYD

-388 SAGFQLSFLA
+388 GAGFQLSFLA
-398 VLAIGLSH
+398 VLAIGLCH
-406 VLPAPKHPLLA
+406 VLPAPKHPLLE

-457 VIYSGVFGV
+457 VIYSGVFVV
-466 GLFALSEKLA
+466 GLFGLSEKLA

-489 YTHLCTRCAALPYSS
+489 YTLLCTHCAALPYSS

-516 LYYAA
+516 LYYTA
-521 LGFMTWALAERHKAD
+521 LSVVTWALAERHAAE
-536 RTALQRGR
+536 RSG
-544 KHPETLVLDCSVR
+544 
-557 QSEKNRLALWLRAH
+557 LAAC
-571 TGTTAQFVLFVRRLP
+571 RLP

-598 LGLPAKQPQGLEI
+598 LCLPAKQPQGLEI

-640 QRLGKNVLVP
+640 QRLGENVLVP

-677 YLLEEEPKISIGE
+677 YLLEEEPKMSIGE

-696 AVQDARYDALRDA
+696 AMQDARYDALRDA
-709 ATARDVRIRYFGA
+709 AAARDVRIRYFGQ
-722 GDSITLGEVEIL
+722 GDCIDLGEVEIR
-734 GCYPAGTEKLEAA
+734 GYYPAGTERLEAA

-763 LFTGDMDEACEQQ
+763 LFTGDMDEDCERQ
-776 MLAALWEANA
+776 MLAALWEADA
-786 GCPKIDVLKAGHH
+786 GYPKIDVLKAGHH

-828 GHPHAETRERLQR
+828 GHPHAETRERLRR
-841 YGVRMLETGVMGEIR
+841 YDVKMLETGVMGEIR
-856 ITVSSEAPEGRQQKP
+856 LTV
-871 YGEVVKNQAGIP
+871 

>member
-1 MAVVYVL
+1 MNVKRPLLLMAVVYVL

-24 AGILFACLIFHGIK
+24 AGILFACLVFHGIK
-38 KKTLRKGALA
+38 RKKLRKGALA
-48 LLFVLLLAGGLRY
+48 LLFALLLAGGLRY
-61 RMAARAFQ
+61 QLAARAFQ
-69 RSEERIRIFSGMKVR
+69 RSEQRIRIFSGMKVCLR
-84 LCGEVQEYTE
+84 GEVQEYTE

-115 DALPA
+115 DALPS

-137 LVYLDAG
+137 LVYLDA
-144 DEVTQAGRWGE
+144 
-155 KRQIEQDDART
+155 
-166 SAHPEKRDEDP
+166 EDS
-177 ITDEYLHARR
+177 LRSRR
-187 PLPGEQVEVYGKIS
+187 PLPGEQIEVYGKIS

-229 TSFRVIGGEPKPFA
+229 TSFRVIGGDPKPFA

-314 LRRFGRSKAAAGVVA
+314 LRRFGRSKAASGLVA
-329 ALLIVSYGILTGSSG
+329 ALLIVSYGILTGCSG

-406 VLPAPKHPLLA
+406 ALPAPKHPLFA
-417 GLWLSFYLQLLTLP
+417 GLWISFYLQLLTLP

-489 YTHLCTRCAALPYSS
+489 YTLLCTRCAALPYSS

-510 SMHSIL
+510 SMHSVL
-516 LYYAA
+516 LYYTA
-521 LGFMTWALAERHKAD
+521 LGFMTWALAERK
-536 RTALQRGR
+536 T
-544 KHPETLVLDCSVR
+544 
-557 QSEKNRLALWLRAH
+557 SERS
-571 TGTTAQFVLFVRRLP
+571 RLP

-591 LPLLLSM
+591 LPLILSM

-656 IGHIDLALI
+656 IERIDLALI
-665 THCDADHYSGIQ
+665 THCDADHYSGIL

-709 ATARDVRIRYFGA
+709 AAARDVQIRYFGQ

-734 GCYPAGTEKLEAA
+734 GYYPAGTAKLEAA

-754 LLRAPDFQM
+754 LLHAPDFQM
-763 LFTGDMDEACEQQ
+763 LFTGDMDETCEQQ

-786 GCPKIDVLKAGHH
+786 GYPKIDVLKAGHH

-828 GHPHAETRERLQR
+828 GHPHAETRERLES
-841 YGVRMLETGVMGEIR
+841 YGVEMLETGKMGEIR
-856 ITVSSEAPEGRQQKP
+856 ITV
-871 YGEVVKNQAGIP
+871 

>member
-1 MAVVYVL
+1 MNVKRPLLLMAVVYVL

-24 AGILFACLIFHGIK
+24 AGILSACLAFHGIK

-48 LLFVLLLAGGLRY
+48 LLFVLFLAGGLRY

-102 VRNALLSSAYGTR
+102 VRNALLSSAYGAR
-115 DALPA
+115 DTLPA
-120 SATAAM
+120 SATAALW
-126 RARYDQPVGTI
+126 ARYDQPVGTM
-137 LVYLDAG
+137 LVYLETGDAASQSG
-144 DEVTQAGRWGE
+144 KWSE
-155 KRQIEQDDART
+155 KHRTWRAQSPSEKQDRDPTPDR
-166 SAHPEKRDEDP
+166 HPE
-177 ITDEYLHARR
+177 ASR
-187 PLPGEQVEVYGKIS
+187 PLPGEWIEVYGKIS
-201 PAEAARNEGQFDF
+201 PVEAPRNEGVFDF

-243 RGLQALRLRMGDILD
+243 RGLQELRLRMGDILD

-279 MDEDIRSLYQENGIA
+279 MDEDVRSLYQENGIA

-314 LRRFGRSKAAAGVVA
+314 LRRFGRSKAASGSVA
-329 ALLIVSYGILTGSSG
+329 ALLIISYGILTGCSG

-352 LLLRFLGAAVGRSYD
+352 LLLRFLAAAVGRSYD

-388 SAGFQLSFLA
+388 GAGFQLSFLA
-398 VLAIGLSH
+398 VLAIGLCRA
-406 VLPAPKHPLLA
+406 LPAPKHPLLE

-457 VIYSGVFGV
+457 VIYSGVFAV
-466 GLFALSEKLA
+466 GLFGLSEKLA

-489 YTHLCTRCAALPYSS
+489 YTLLCTHCAALPYSS

-516 LYYAA
+516 LYYTA
-521 LGFMTWALAERHKAD
+521 LGVVTWALAERHAAE
-536 RTALQRGR
+536 RSG
-544 KHPETLVLDCSVR
+544 
-557 QSEKNRLALWLRAH
+557 LAAC
-571 TGTTAQFVLFVRRLP
+571 RLP

-591 LPLLLSM
+591 LPLLLS
-598 LGLPAKQPQGLEI
+598 LLCLPAKQPQGLEI

-640 QRLGKNVLVP
+640 QRLGENVLVP

-677 YLLEEEPKISIGE
+677 YLLEEEPKMSIGE

-696 AVQDARYDALRDA
+696 AMQDARYDALRDA
-709 ATARDVRIRYFGA
+709 ADARDVRIRYFGQ
-722 GDSITLGEVEIL
+722 GDCIDLGEVEIR
-734 GCYPAGTEKLEAA
+734 GYYPAGTERLEAA

-754 LLRAPDFQM
+754 LLRASDFQM
-763 LFTGDMDEACEQQ
+763 LFTGDMDEDCERQ
-776 MLAALWEANA
+776 MLAALWEAGA
-786 GCPKIDVLKAGHH
+786 GYPKIDVLKAGHH

-828 GHPHAETRERLQR
+828 GHPHAETRERLRR
-841 YGVRMLETGVMGEIR
+841 YDVKMLETGVMGEIR

>member
-1 MAVVYVL
+1 MNVKRPLLLMAVVYVL

-24 AGILFACLIFHGIK
+24 AGILFACLVFHGIK
-38 KKTLRKGALA
+38 RKKLRKGALA

-61 RMAARAFQ
+61 QLAARAFQ
-69 RSEERIRIFSGMKVR
+69 RSEERIHIFSGMKVC

-94 AAGKAKLR
+94 AGGKAKLR

-115 DALPA
+115 DTLPS
-120 SATAAM
+120 SATAVM

-137 LVYLDAG
+137 LVYLDA
-144 DEVTQAGRWGE
+144 
-155 KRQIEQDDART
+155 
-166 SAHPEKRDEDP
+166 EDS
-177 ITDEYLHARR
+177 LRSRR
-187 PLPGEQVEVYGKIS
+187 PLPGEQIEVYGKIS

-229 TSFRVIGGEPKPFA
+229 TSFRVIGGDPKPFA

-314 LRRFGRSKAAAGVVA
+314 LRRSGRSKAASGLVA
-329 ALLIVSYGILTGSSG
+329 ALLIVAYGILTGCSG

-406 VLPAPKHPLLA
+406 ALPLPKHPLPA

-489 YTHLCTRCAALPYSS
+489 YTLLCTRCATLPYSS

-510 SMHSIL
+510 SMHNIL
-516 LYYAA
+516 LYYTA
-521 LGFMTWALAERHKAD
+521 LGFVTWALAER
-536 RTALQRGR
+536 R
-544 KHPETLVLDCSVR
+544 KHPVPPVC
-557 QSEKNRLALWLRAH
+557 RLR
-571 TGTTAQFVLFVRRLP
+571 

-591 LPLLLSM
+591 LPLILSM

-640 QRLGKNVLVP
+640 QRLGENVLVP
-650 YLESQG
+650 YLESQA
-656 IGHIDLALI
+656 IERIDLALI
-665 THCDADHYSGIQ
+665 THCDADHYSGIL
-677 YLLEEEPKISIGE
+677 YLLEEETKISIGE

-709 ATARDVRIRYFGA
+709 AAARDVQIRYFGQ
-722 GDSITLGEVEIL
+722 GDSITLGEVEIY
-734 GCYPAGTEKLEAA
+734 GCYPAGTAKLEAA

-763 LFTGDMDEACEQQ
+763 LFTGDMDEDCEQQ

-786 GCPKIDVLKAGHH
+786 GYPKIDVLKAGHH

-828 GHPHAETRERLQR
+828 GHPHAETRERLER
-841 YGVRMLETGVMGEIR
+841 YGVQTLETGVMGEIR
-856 ITVSSEAPEGRQQKP
+856 LTV
-871 YGEVVKNQAGIP
+871 

>member
-1 MAVVYVL
+1 MNVKRPLLLMAVVYVL

-24 AGILFACLIFHGIK
+24 AGILSACLAFHGIK

-48 LLFVLLLAGGLRY
+48 LLFVLFLAGGLRY

-69 RSEERIRIFSGMKVR
+69 CSEERIRIFSGMKVR

-102 VRNALLSSAYGTR
+102 VRNALLSSAYGAR
-115 DALPA
+115 DTLPA
-120 SATAAM
+120 SATAAL
-126 RARYDQPVGTI
+126 RARYDQPVGTM
-137 LVYLDAG
+137 LVYMENGDAEAQSG
-144 DEVTQAGRWGE
+144 KWSE
-155 KRQIEQDDART
+155 KHRTYRAQSPSEKQDRDPTADR
-166 SAHPEKRDEDP
+166 HPE
-177 ITDEYLHARR
+177 ASR
-187 PLPGEQVEVYGKIS
+187 PLPGEQIEVYGKIS
-201 PAEAARNEGQFDF
+201 PVEAPRNEGVFDF

-243 RGLQALRLRMGDILD
+243 RCLQELRFRMGDILD

-314 LRRFGRSKAAAGVVA
+314 LRRFGRSKAASGSVA
-329 ALLIVSYGILTGSSG
+329 ALLIISYGILTGCSG

-352 LLLRFLGAAVGRSYD
+352 LLLRFLAAAVGRSYD

-388 SAGFQLSFLA
+388 GAGFQLSFLA
-398 VLAIGLSH
+398 VLAIGLRH
-406 VLPAPKHPLLA
+406 ALPAPKHPLLE

-457 VIYSGVFGV
+457 VIYSGMFAV
-466 GLFALSEKLA
+466 GLFGLSEKLA

-489 YTHLCTRCAALPYSS
+489 YTLLCTHCAALPYSS

-516 LYYAA
+516 LYYTA
-521 LGFMTWALAERHKAD
+521 LGVVTWALAERRAAEHS
-536 RTALQRGR
+536 G
-544 KHPETLVLDCSVR
+544 
-557 QSEKNRLALWLRAH
+557 LAAC
-571 TGTTAQFVLFVRRLP
+571 RLP

-591 LPLLLSM
+591 LPLLLS
-598 LGLPAKQPQGLEI
+598 LLCLPAKQPQGLEI

-640 QRLGKNVLVP
+640 QRLGENVLVP

-677 YLLEEEPKISIGE
+677 YLLEEEPKMSIGE

-696 AVQDARYDALRDA
+696 AMQDARYDVLRDA
-709 ATARDVRIRYFGA
+709 AAARNVRIRYFGQ
-722 GDSITLGEVEIL
+722 GDCIDLGEVEIR
-734 GCYPAGTEKLEAA
+734 GYYPAGTERLEAA

-763 LFTGDMDEACEQQ
+763 LFTGDMDEDCERQ
-776 MLAALWEANA
+776 MLAALWEDNA
-786 GCPKIDVLKAGHH
+786 GYPKIDVLKAGHH
-799 GSHTSS
+799 GSHTST
-805 SEALLAALRPDYAI
+805 SEALLTALRPDYAI

-828 GHPHAETRERLQR
+828 GHPHAETRERLRR
-841 YGVRMLETGVMGEIR
+841 YGVEMLETGKMGEIR
-856 ITVSSEAPEGRQQKP
+856 LTV
-871 YGEVVKNQAGIP
+871 

>member
-48 LLFVLLLAGGLRY
+48 LLFVLFLAGGLRY
-61 RMAARAFQ
+61 QMAARAFQ

-102 VRNALLSSAYGTR
+102 VRNALLSSAYGAR
-115 DALPA
+115 DTLPA
-120 SATAAM
+120 SATAAL
-126 RARYDQPVGTI
+126 RARYDQPVGTM
-137 LVYLDAG
+137 LVYMETGDAEAQSG
-144 DEVTQAGRWGE
+144 KWSE
-155 KRQIEQDDART
+155 KHRTYRAQSPSEKQDRDPTADRN
-166 SAHPEKRDEDP
+166 PE
-177 ITDEYLHARR
+177 ASR
-187 PLPGEQVEVYGKIS
+187 PLPGERIEVYGKIS
-201 PAEAARNEGQFDF
+201 PVEAPRNEGVFDF

-243 RGLQALRLRMGDILD
+243 RGLQELRLRMGDILD
-258 QLLPPQDAGIY
+258 QLLSPQDAGIY

-314 LRRFGRSKAAAGVVA
+314 LRRFGRSKAASGSVA
-329 ALLIVSYGILTGSSG
+329 ALLIISYGILTGGSG

-352 LLLRFLGAAVGRSYD
+352 LLLRFLAAAVGRSYD

-388 SAGFQLSFLA
+388 GAGFQLSFLA
-398 VLAIGLSH
+398 VLAIGLRH
-406 VLPAPKHPLLA
+406 ALPAPKHPLLE

-457 VIYSGVFGV
+457 VIYSGVFAV
-466 GLFALSEKLA
+466 GLFGLSEKLA

-489 YTHLCTRCAALPYSS
+489 YTLLCTHCAALPYSS

-516 LYYAA
+516 LYYTA
-521 LGFMTWALAERHKAD
+521 LGVVTWALAERHAAE
-536 RTALQRGR
+536 RSG
-544 KHPETLVLDCSVR
+544 
-557 QSEKNRLALWLRAH
+557 LAAC
-571 TGTTAQFVLFVRRLP
+571 RLP

-598 LGLPAKQPQGLEI
+598 LCLPAKQPQGLEI

-640 QRLGKNVLVP
+640 QRLGENVLVP

-677 YLLEEEPKISIGE
+677 YLLEEEPKMSIGE

-696 AVQDARYDALRDA
+696 AMQDARYDALRDA
-709 ATARDVRIRYFGA
+709 AAARNVRIRYFGQ
-722 GDSITLGEVEIL
+722 GDCIDLGEVEIR
-734 GCYPAGTEKLEAA
+734 GYYPAGTERLEAA

-763 LFTGDMDEACEQQ
+763 LFTGDMDEDCERQ
-776 MLAALWEANA
+776 MLAALWEADA
-786 GCPKIDVLKAGHH
+786 GYPKIDVLKAGHH

-828 GHPHAETRERLQR
+828 GHPHAETRERLRR
-841 YGVRMLETGVMGEIR
+841 YDVKMLETGVMGEIR
-856 ITVSSEAPEGRQQKP
+856 LTV
-871 YGEVVKNQAGIP
+871 